1 MSDNKF
7 GFTVDDIIAEF
18 DKKKADP
25 SASHNII
32 EDYDEEFSEEL
43 SPSGEY
49 VPRHAKP
56 APPEEE
62 SEQTEN
68 SPDSSKAS
76 AEEISSEADTKQ
88 ESVPEVASPEEIEP
102 NEASA
107 EPSAAEQD
115 KSDEPMAAIEPKATA
130 EPKVSDEP
138 KAALPN
144 TDLPEASSEPNE
156 PKASEE
162 PQSEESTALPESDN
176 SAGQETADLDEPA
189 NTSPTESEVPETIEN
204 TENNITESN
213 IIDDISEEETNTPSE
228 PEAPPQ
234 PTAVLDGIIPA
245 ESFSDKSA
253 DESGAFSSVFANGLD
268 DTDKAENELQ
278 ETVEVL
284 NADIPD
290 WGDILPEPSIEE
302 TVDDAITDYESDDI
316 EEDETV
322 PEDIDET
329 DDTVDDVSDDEI
341 IDDEPESDEANPEKE
356 DAPTEEEN
364 SPEDNPPKNDSDES
378 VSEVEA
384 VQTDD
389 IPPFEPEPITL
400 TAEEA
405 AEDNAKKAKKNIL
418 KELLPWKGDT
428 VFEMIRKIV
437 FIIAVII
444 FIGAGVMLASTL
456 IQSDRAVKDLE
467 QIKEVVTTTAKTTID
482 SEGNVITIA
491 PTEEEEQQHNID
503 IMSYYKGISDKVV
516 GFIELEGCDIYQPVV
531 QDPEDTTN
539 TYYLTHTYYDEQ
551 NKGGA
556 IFMDYRCTVRED
568 YVSPNLVLYGHNQ
581 EDGTMFGNLKNY
593 KQNLEFY
600 ADNPTVTLRTE
611 YETGTYLIYAFFV
624 TNALEK
630 QDSNGEVF
638 HYHDYIEAL
647 NDEATFDWYM
657 SEVQS
662 RNQIISPVKA
672 EFGDKLLVLSTCSN
686 EFSNSRFVVFARKL
700 RDGES
705 VSDYDFTSA
714 SFNPYARGV
723 DWTAI
728 MSGETTTTTEETTV
742 PEETDEEDGETTTK
756 KKKKKTSASDEE
768 NSADTLN
775 ADNTDLNVAV
785 DADVTTVPPDASD
798 ESGED
803 TTTKKKKKTTTEA
816 TEETSAEEITSKKKK
831 STSADTSEE
840 TTAEE
845 TTKKKSKK
853 TTTETTAEETTSK
866 KKKST
871 TKETTAETSDT
882 ENTEESTVTSV
893 PESESEETT
902 TVTAN

>member
-25 SASHNII
+25 SAPYNIT

-43 SPSGEY
+43 SPNGEY

-62 SEQTEN
+62 TEQN
-68 SPDSSKAS
+68 GGIPDSSDTS
-76 AEEISSEADTKQ
+76 AEISTPEADAKQ
-88 ESVPEVASPEEIEP
+88 ENAPTG
-102 NEASA
+102 ASA

-115 KSDEPMAAIEPKATA
+115 KSVEPKAAIEPKATI
-130 EPKVSDEP
+130 
-138 KAALPN
+138 
-144 TDLPEASSEPNE
+144 E
-156 PKASEE
+156 PKASYEPKTAEE
-162 PQSEESTALPESDN
+162 PKSEESTALPELDN
-176 SAGQETADLDEPA
+176 SAVQETAGLDGPA
-189 NTSPTESEVPETIEN
+189 IILPTESEAPETTEN
-204 TENNITESN
+204 TENNITKSN
-213 IIDDISEEETNTPSE
+213 IIEDISEEETNEPSE
-228 PEAPPQ
+228 SEAPPQ
-234 PTAVLDGIIPA
+234 PAAVLDGVIPA
-245 ESFSDKSA
+245 ESFSDKNT
-253 DESGAFSSVFANGLD
+253 DESGTFSSVFANGLD
-268 DTDKAENELQ
+268 DTDKAENEPQ

-302 TVDDAITDYESDDI
+302 TVDDAITDYESEDI

-329 DDTVDDVSDDEI
+329 DDTVNDISDDEI
-341 IDDEPESDEANPEKE
+341 IDDEADPEKA
-356 DAPTEEEN
+356 DSPTEEEN
-364 SPEDNPPKNDSDES
+364 KTEKNGSSES
-378 VSEVEA
+378 ET

-389 IPPFEPEPITL
+389 IPAFTPEPVTL
-400 TAEEA
+400 TAKEA

-418 KELLPWKGDT
+418 KEILPWKGDT

-456 IQSDRAVKDLE
+456 IQSNRAVKDLE

-482 SEGNVITIA
+482 SEGNVITVA

-556 IFMDYRCTVRED
+556 IFMDYRCTVSED

-593 KQNLEFY
+593 KQDLEFY
-600 ADNPTVTLRTE
+600 AANPTVTLRTE
-611 YETGTYLIYAFFV
+611 YETGIYLIYAYFV

-657 SEVQS
+657 GEVQS

-686 EFSNSRFVVFARKL
+686 EFTNSRFVVFARKL
-700 RDGES
+700 RSGES

-728 MSGETTTTTEETTV
+728 MSGETTTELTEETSEETTA
-742 PEETDEEDGETTTK
+742 PEETDEDGETTTK
-756 KKKKKTSASDEE
+756 KKKKKKTSVSDEE
-768 NSADTLN
+768 NSTDTLN
-775 ADNTDLNVAV
+775 EDSSDTDTSA

-798 ESGED
+798 EDGED
-803 TTTKKKKKTTTEA
+803 TTTKKKKKKTTTES
-816 TEETSAEEITSKKKK
+816 TEETSAEETTSKKKK
-831 STSADTSEE
+831 STAADTSEE

-845 TTKKKSKK
+845 TTTKKKSKK

-866 KKKST
+866 KKKK

-882 ENTEESTVTSV
+882 EESTVTSV
-893 PESESEETT
+893 PETESEETT

>member
-18 DKKKADP
+18 DKKKTDP
-25 SASHNII
+25 SASYNII
-32 EDYDEEFSEEL
+32 KDYEEEFSEEL

-49 VPRHAKP
+49 IPRHAKP
-56 APPEEE
+56 APPEETAE
-62 SEQTEN
+62 HTEN
-68 SPDSSKAS
+68 TLDSSETPLS
-76 AEEISSEADTKQ
+76 ESTSEAGTNQ
-88 ESVPEVASPEEIEP
+88 ESVSEAASPEETVP

-107 EPSAAEQD
+107 KPNAAEQD
-115 KSDEPMAAIEPKATA
+115 KSDEPKA
-130 EPKVSDEP
+130 SDEP
-138 KAALPN
+138 TASLPN
-144 TDLPEASSEPNE
+144 TD
-156 PKASEE
+156 
-162 PQSEESTALPESDN
+162 LPESDN
-176 SAGQETADLDEPA
+176 SAGQEITDLDEPV

-204 TENNITESN
+204 TENDITESN
-213 IIDDISEEETNTPSE
+213 IIDDISEEETNKPSE

-234 PTAVLDGIIPA
+234 PTAVLDGVIPA
-245 ESFSDKSA
+245 ESFSDKST

-268 DTDKAENELQ
+268 DTDKAENEPQ
-278 ETVEVL
+278 ETVEIL

-302 TVDDAITDYESDDI
+302 TVDDAITDYESEDI

-329 DDTVDDVSDDEI
+329 DDTVDDISDDEI

-356 DAPTEEEN
+356 DTPTEKEN
-364 SPEDNPPKNDSDES
+364 SPDSQKSNSAES
-378 VSEVEA
+378 VSKNET

-482 SEGNVITIA
+482 SEGNVITVA

-539 TYYLTHTYYDEQ
+539 TYYLTHTYYDEK

-556 IFMDYRCTVRED
+556 IFMDYRCTVSED

-630 QDSNGEVF
+630 HDSNGEVF

-657 SEVQS
+657 GEVQS

-672 EFGDKLLVLSTCSN
+672 EFGDKLLLLSTCSN
-686 EFSNSRFVVFARKL
+686 EFSDSRFVVFARKL

-723 DWTAI
+723 DWIAI
-728 MSGETTTTTEETTV
+728 MSGETTTTTSETTV

-756 KKKKKTSASDEE
+756 KKKKKKTSASDEE
-768 NSADTLN
+768 SSADTLN
-775 ADNTDLNVAV
+775 ADVSDTDTPV

-798 ESGED
+798 DESGED
-803 TTTKKKKKTTTEA
+803 TTTKKKKKKTTTEA
-816 TEETSAEEITSKKKK
+816 TEETSAEETTSKKKK

-871 TKETTAETSDT
+871 TKETTAETSDA

-893 PESESEETT
+893 PETESEETT

>member
-1 MSDNKF
+1 M
-7 GFTVDDIIAEF
+7 
-18 DKKKADP
+18 
-25 SASHNII
+25 
-32 EDYDEEFSEEL
+32 
-43 SPSGEY
+43 
-49 VPRHAKP
+49 
-56 APPEEE
+56 
-62 SEQTEN
+62 
-68 SPDSSKAS
+68 
-76 AEEISSEADTKQ
+76 
-88 ESVPEVASPEEIEP
+88 
-102 NEASA
+102 
-107 EPSAAEQD
+107 
-115 KSDEPMAAIEPKATA
+115 
-130 EPKVSDEP
+130 
-138 KAALPN
+138 
-144 TDLPEASSEPNE
+144 
-156 PKASEE
+156 
-162 PQSEESTALPESDN
+162 
-176 SAGQETADLDEPA
+176 
-189 NTSPTESEVPETIEN
+189 
-204 TENNITESN
+204 
-213 IIDDISEEETNTPSE
+213 
-228 PEAPPQ
+228 
-234 PTAVLDGIIPA
+234 
-245 ESFSDKSA
+245 
-253 DESGAFSSVFANGLD
+253 FANGLD
-268 DTDKAENELQ
+268 DTAKAEDEPQ

-302 TVDDAITDYESDDI
+302 TVDDAITDYDSEEI
-316 EEDETV
+316 EEDETI

-329 DDTVDDVSDDEI
+329 ADDVSDDET
-341 IDDEPESDEANPEKE
+341 IDDGSESDEALSEKE
-356 DAPTEEEN
+356 NAPTEEEN
-364 SPEDNPPKNDSDES
+364 SPEDINETDSAES
-378 VSEVEA
+378 VSESET

-400 TAEEA
+400 TAEET
-405 AEDNAKKAKKNIL
+405 AEDTAKKAKKNIL

-428 VFEMIRKIV
+428 VFEMLRKIV

-482 SEGNVITIA
+482 SEGNVITVA

-556 IFMDYRCTVRED
+556 IFMDYRCTVSED

-600 ADNPTVTLRTE
+600 AANPTVTLRTE

-657 SEVQS
+657 GEVQS

-728 MSGETTTTTEETTV
+728 MSGETTAATEETTV
-742 PEETDEEDGETTTK
+742 PEETDEEDSETTTK

-775 ADNTDLNVAV
+775 ADSSDTDTPV

-798 ESGED
+798 DDSEE
-803 TTTKKKKKTTTEA
+803 TTKKKKKTTAEV
-816 TEETSAEEITSKKKK
+816 TEETSAEETTSKKKK
-831 STSADTSEE
+831 STAADTSEE

-882 ENTEESTVTSV
+882 EESTVTSV
-893 PESESEETT
+893 PESGSEETT

>member
-25 SASHNII
+25 SAPYNIT

-43 SPSGEY
+43 SPNGEY

-62 SEQTEN
+62 TEQN
-68 SPDSSKAS
+68 GDIPDSSDTS
-76 AEEISSEADTKQ
+76 AEISTSEADAKQ
-88 ESVPEVASPEEIEP
+88 ENAPT
-102 NEASA
+102 EASA

-115 KSDEPMAAIEPKATA
+115 KSVEPKSAIEPKATV
-130 EPKVSDEP
+130 EPKVSYEP
-138 KAALPN
+138 KTA
-144 TDLPEASSEPNE
+144 EE
-156 PKASEE
+156 PK
-162 PQSEESTALPESDN
+162 SEESTALPELDN
-176 SAGQETADLDEPA
+176 SAVQETAGLDKPA
-189 NTSPTESEVPETIEN
+189 IAPPTESEVPQTIEN
-204 TENNITESN
+204 TKSNITESN
-213 IIDDISEEETNTPSE
+213 IADDISEEETSEPSE
-228 PEAPPQ
+228 SKAPPQ
-234 PTAVLDGIIPA
+234 PAAVLDGVIPA
-245 ESFSDKSA
+245 ESFSDKNT
-253 DESGAFSSVFANGLD
+253 DESGTFSSVFANGLD
-268 DTDKAENELQ
+268 DTDKAENEPQ

-302 TVDDAITDYESDDI
+302 TVDDAITDYESEDI

-329 DDTVDDVSDDEI
+329 DDTVDDNSDDEI
-341 IDDEPESDEANPEKE
+341 IDDEADPEKA
-356 DAPTEEEN
+356 DTPTEEEN
-364 SPEDNPPKNDSDES
+364 KPEKNGSSES
-378 VSEVEA
+378 ET

-389 IPPFEPEPITL
+389 IPAFNPEPVTL
-400 TAEEA
+400 TAKEA

-418 KELLPWKGDT
+418 KEILPWKGDT

-456 IQSDRAVKDLE
+456 IQSNRAVKDLE

-482 SEGNVITIA
+482 SEGNVITVA

-556 IFMDYRCTVRED
+556 IFMDYRCTVSED

-593 KQNLEFY
+593 KQDLEFY
-600 ADNPTVTLRTE
+600 AANPTVTLRTE
-611 YETGTYLIYAFFV
+611 YESGTYLIYAYFV

-657 SEVQS
+657 GEVQS

-686 EFSNSRFVVFARKL
+686 EFTNSRFVVFARKL

-728 MSGETTTTTEETTV
+728 MSGETTTELTEETSEETTS
-742 PEETDEEDGETTTK
+742 PEETDEDGETTTK
-756 KKKKKTSASDEE
+756 KKKKKKTSVSDEE
-768 NSADTLN
+768 NSTDTLN
-775 ADNTDLNVAV
+775 EDGSDTDTSA

-798 ESGED
+798 EDGED
-803 TTTKKKKKTTTEA
+803 TTTKKKKKKTTAES
-816 TEETSAEEITSKKKK
+816 TEENSAEETTSKKKK
-831 STSADTSEE
+831 STDTDASEE

-845 TTKKKSKK
+845 TTTKKKSKK

-866 KKKST
+866 KKKK

-882 ENTEESTVTSV
+882 EESTVTSI
-893 PESESEETT
+893 PETESEETT

>member
-25 SASHNII
+25 SAPYNIT

-43 SPSGEY
+43 SPNGEY

-62 SEQTEN
+62 TEQN
-68 SPDSSKAS
+68 GDIPDSSDAS
-76 AEEISSEADTKQ
+76 AEISTPEADAKQ
-88 ESVPEVASPEEIEP
+88 ENAPTG
-102 NEASA
+102 ASA

-115 KSDEPMAAIEPKATA
+115 KSVEPKAAIEPKASYESKTA
-130 EPKVSDEP
+130 EEP
-138 KAALPN
+138 K
-144 TDLPEASSEPNE
+144 
-156 PKASEE
+156 
-162 PQSEESTALPESDN
+162 SEESTALHELDN
-176 SAGQETADLDEPA
+176 SAVQETAHLDEPA
-189 NTSPTESEVPETIEN
+189 IIPPKESEVPQTIEN
-204 TENNITESN
+204 TKNNITESN
-213 IIDDISEEETNTPSE
+213 IVDDISEEETNEPSE
-228 PEAPPQ
+228 SEAPPQ
-234 PTAVLDGIIPA
+234 PAAVLDGVIPA
-245 ESFSDKSA
+245 ESFSDKNT
-253 DESGAFSSVFANGLD
+253 DESGTFSSVFANGLD
-268 DTDKAENELQ
+268 DTDKAENEPQ

-302 TVDDAITDYESDDI
+302 TVDDAITDYESEDI

-329 DDTVDDVSDDEI
+329 DDTVNDISDDEI
-341 IDDEPESDEANPEKE
+341 IDDEADPEKT
-356 DAPTEEEN
+356 DTPTEEEN
-364 SPEDNPPKNDSDES
+364 KPEKNDSSES
-378 VSEVEA
+378 ET

-389 IPPFEPEPITL
+389 IPAFNPEPVTL

-405 AEDNAKKAKKNIL
+405 AEDTAQKTKKNIL
-418 KELLPWKGDT
+418 KEILPWKGDT

-456 IQSDRAVKDLE
+456 IQSNRAVKDLE

-482 SEGNVITIA
+482 SEGNVITVA

-556 IFMDYRCTVRED
+556 IFMDYRCTVSED

-593 KQNLEFY
+593 KQDLEFY
-600 ADNPTVTLRTE
+600 AANPTVTLRTE
-611 YETGTYLIYAFFV
+611 YETGIYLIYAYFV

-657 SEVQS
+657 GEVQS

-686 EFSNSRFVVFARKL
+686 EFTNSRFVVFARKL

-728 MSGETTTTTEETTV
+728 MSGETTTELTEETSEETTA
-742 PEETDEEDGETTTK
+742 PEETDEDGETTTK
-756 KKKKKTSASDEE
+756 KKKKKKTSVSDEE
-768 NSADTLN
+768 NSTDTLN
-775 ADNTDLNVAV
+775 ASDSDTDTSA
-785 DADVTTVPPDASD
+785 DADVTTVPTDASD
-798 ESGED
+798 EGSED
-803 TTTKKKKKTTTEA
+803 TTTKKKKKKTTAES
-816 TEETSAEEITSKKKK
+816 TEETSAEETTSKKKK
-831 STSADTSEE
+831 STDADTSEE

-845 TTKKKSKK
+845 ITTKKKSKK

-866 KKKST
+866 KKKK

-882 ENTEESTVTSV
+882 EESTVTSI
-893 PESESEETT
+893 PETESEETT

>member
-18 DKKKADP
+18 DKKKTDP
-25 SASHNII
+25 SASYNII
-32 EDYDEEFSEEL
+32 KDYEEEFSEEL

-49 VPRHAKP
+49 IPRHAKP
-56 APPEEE
+56 APPEETAE
-62 SEQTEN
+62 HTEN
-68 SPDSSKAS
+68 TLDSSETPLS
-76 AEEISSEADTKQ
+76 ESTSEADTKQ
-88 ESVPEVASPEEIEP
+88 ESVSEAASPEETVP

-107 EPSAAEQD
+107 KPNAAEQD
-115 KSDEPMAAIEPKATA
+115 KSDEPMAAIEPK
-130 EPKVSDEP
+130 VSDEP
-138 KAALPN
+138 KATAEPKASDEPTASLPN
-144 TDLPEASSEPNE
+144 TD
-156 PKASEE
+156 
-162 PQSEESTALPESDN
+162 LPESDN
-176 SAGQETADLDEPA
+176 SAGQEITDLDVPV

-204 TENNITESN
+204 TENDITESN
-213 IIDDISEEETNTPSE
+213 IIDDISEEETNKPSE
-228 PEAPPQ
+228 PETPPQ
-234 PTAVLDGIIPA
+234 PTAVLDGVIPA
-245 ESFSDKSA
+245 ESFSDKST

-268 DTDKAENELQ
+268 DTDKAENEPQ
-278 ETVEVL
+278 ETVEIL

-302 TVDDAITDYESDDI
+302 TVDDAITDYESEDI

-329 DDTVDDVSDDEI
+329 DDTVDDISDDEI

-356 DAPTEEEN
+356 DTPTEKEN
-364 SPEDNPPKNDSDES
+364 SPDSQKSNSAES
-378 VSEVEA
+378 VSKNET

-482 SEGNVITIA
+482 SEGNVITVA

-539 TYYLTHTYYDEQ
+539 TYYLTHTYYDEK

-556 IFMDYRCTVRED
+556 IFMDYRCTVSED

-630 QDSNGEVF
+630 HDSNGEVF

-657 SEVQS
+657 GEVQS

-672 EFGDKLLVLSTCSN
+672 EFGDKLLLLSTCSN
-686 EFSNSRFVVFARKL
+686 EFSDSRFVVFARKL

-723 DWTAI
+723 DWIAI
-728 MSGETTTTTEETTV
+728 MSGETTTTTSETTV

-756 KKKKKTSASDEE
+756 KKKKKKTSASDEE
-768 NSADTLN
+768 SSADTLN
-775 ADNTDLNVAV
+775 ADVSDTDTPV
-785 DADVTTVPPDASD
+785 DADVTTVPPDASDD

-816 TEETSAEEITSKKKK
+816 TEETSAEETTSKKKK

-871 TKETTAETSDT
+871 TKETTAETSEA

-893 PESESEETT
+893 PETESEETT

>member
-25 SASHNII
+25 SAPYNIT

-43 SPSGEY
+43 SPNGEY

-62 SEQTEN
+62 TEQN
-68 SPDSSKAS
+68 GDIPDSSDTS
-76 AEEISSEADTKQ
+76 AEISTPEADAKRENAPTG
-88 ESVPEVASPEEIEP
+88 
-102 NEASA
+102 ASA

-115 KSDEPMAAIEPKATA
+115 KSV
-130 EPKVSDEP
+130 EPKVSCEP
-138 KAALPN
+138 KTA
-144 TDLPEASSEPNE
+144 EE
-156 PKASEE
+156 PK
-162 PQSEESTALPESDN
+162 SEESTALPELDN
-176 SAGQETADLDEPA
+176 SAVQETAHLDEPA
-189 NTSPTESEVPETIEN
+189 IIPPKESEVPQTIEN
-204 TENNITESN
+204 TKNNITESN
-213 IIDDISEEETNTPSE
+213 IVDDISEEETNEPSE
-228 PEAPPQ
+228 SEAPPQ
-234 PTAVLDGIIPA
+234 PAAVLDGVIPA
-245 ESFSDKSA
+245 ESFSDKNT
-253 DESGAFSSVFANGLD
+253 DESGTFSSVFANGLD
-268 DTDKAENELQ
+268 DTDKAENKPQ

-302 TVDDAITDYESDDI
+302 TVDDAITDYESEDI

-329 DDTVDDVSDDEI
+329 DDTVNDISDDEI
-341 IDDEPESDEANPEKE
+341 IDDEADPEKT
-356 DAPTEEEN
+356 DTPTEEEN
-364 SPEDNPPKNDSDES
+364 NPQKNGSSES
-378 VSEVEA
+378 ETVL
-384 VQTDD
+384 TDD
-389 IPPFEPEPITL
+389 IPAFNPKPVTL

-418 KELLPWKGDT
+418 KEILPWKGDT

-456 IQSDRAVKDLE
+456 IQSNKAVKDLE

-482 SEGNVITIA
+482 SEGNVITVA

-556 IFMDYRCTVRED
+556 IFMDYRCTVSED

-593 KQNLEFY
+593 KQDLEFY
-600 ADNPTVTLRTE
+600 AANPTVTLRTE
-611 YETGTYLIYAFFV
+611 YESGTYLIYAYFV

-657 SEVQS
+657 GEVQS

-686 EFSNSRFVVFARKL
+686 EFTNSRFVVFARKL

-728 MSGETTTTTEETTV
+728 MSGETTTELTEETSEETTA
-742 PEETDEEDGETTTK
+742 PEETDEDGETTTK
-756 KKKKKTSASDEE
+756 KKKKKKTSVSDEE
-768 NSADTLN
+768 NSTDTLN
-775 ADNTDLNVAV
+775 EDGSDTDTSA

-798 ESGED
+798 EDGED
-803 TTTKKKKKTTTEA
+803 TTTKKKKKKTTTES
-816 TEETSAEEITSKKKK
+816 TEETSAEETTSKKKK
-831 STSADTSEE
+831 STAADTSEE

-845 TTKKKSKK
+845 TTTKKKSKK
-853 TTTETTAEETTSK
+853 TTIETTAEETTSK
-866 KKKST
+866 KKKK

-882 ENTEESTVTSV
+882 EESTVTSV
-893 PESESEETT
+893 PETESEETT

>member
-25 SASHNII
+25 SAPYNIT

-56 APPEEE
+56 APPEEKA
-62 SEQTEN
+62 EQTADI
-68 SPDSSKAS
+68 PDSSDAPP
-76 AEEISSEADTKQ
+76 EET
-88 ESVPEVASPEEIEP
+88 SPEEAAP
-102 NEASA
+102 NDAA
-107 EPSAAEQD
+107 EPSLAEQD
-115 KSDEPMAAIEPKATA
+115 KSDKPKA
-130 EPKVSDEP
+130 SDEHT
-138 KAALPN
+138 AL
-144 TDLPEASSEPNE
+144 NE
-156 PKASEE
+156 PKAEEPTSEE
-162 PQSEESTALPESDN
+162 LSASPEADKDADSTDPADALTSENKAP
-176 SAGQETADLDEPA
+176 ETAE
-189 NTSPTESEVPETIEN
+189 NSED
-204 TENNITESN
+204 NITDSN
-213 IIDDISEEETNTPSE
+213 IIDDISEEETSGPSE

-234 PTAVLDGIIPA
+234 PTAILDGIIPA
-245 ESFSDKSA
+245 ESFSDKST

-268 DTDKAENELQ
+268 DSDKAENEPQ

-302 TVDDAITDYESDDI
+302 TIDDAITDYESEDI

-329 DDTVDDVSDDEI
+329 DDTVNDISDDEI
-341 IDDEPESDEANPEKE
+341 IDDEPELDEASPEE
-356 DAPTEEEN
+356 AAPTEKES
-364 SPEDNPPKNDSDES
+364 SPEEKTDSTES
-378 VSEVEA
+378 VSEGET
-384 VQTDD
+384 VQADD

-400 TAEEA
+400 TADEA
-405 AEDNAKKAKKNIL
+405 AEDNSKKEKKNIL
-418 KELLPWKGDT
+418 KELLPQKGDT

-444 FIGAGVMLASTL
+444 FIGAGIMLASTL
-456 IQSDRAVKDLE
+456 IQSNRAVKDLE
-467 QIKEVVTTTAKTTID
+467 QIKEIVTTTAKTAID

-539 TYYLTHTYYDEQ
+539 TYFLTHTYYDEQ

-556 IFMDYRCTVRED
+556 IFMDYRCTISED
-568 YVSPNLVLYGHNQ
+568 YVSPNIVLYGHNQ

-600 ADNPTVTLRTE
+600 AENPTVTLRTD

-657 SEVQS
+657 GEVQS

-728 MSGETTTTTEETTV
+728 MSGETTTETSEETSDETTA
-742 PEETDEEDGETTTK
+742 PEETDEDGETTTK
-756 KKKKKTSASDEE
+756 KKKKKKTSAADEE
-768 NSADTLN
+768 NGTDTLN
-775 ADNTDLNVAV
+775 ADNSDTDTPV

-798 ESGED
+798 EDGEE
-803 TTTKKKKKTTTEA
+803 TTSKKKKKTTTEV
-816 TEETSAEEITSKKKK
+816 TEETTEEATSKKKK
-831 STSADTSEE
+831 STTADTSEE
-840 TTAEE
+840 TSSEETAE

-871 TKETTAETSDT
+871 AKETAAETSDT
-882 ENTEESTVTSV
+882 ESTEENAVTSV
-893 PESESEETT
+893 PETESEETT
-902 TVTAN
+902 TVTAGSD

>member
-18 DKKKADP
+18 DKKKTEP
-25 SASHNII
+25 SAPHNIT
-32 EDYDEEFSEEL
+32 EDYDGEFSEEL
-43 SPSGEY
+43 SPNGEY

-62 SEQTEN
+62 TEQN
-68 SPDSSKAS
+68 GNIPDSS
-76 AEEISSEADTKQ
+76 DT
-88 ESVPEVASPEEIEP
+88 S
-102 NEASA
+102 
-107 EPSAAEQD
+107 AEQD
-115 KSDEPMAAIEPKATA
+115 KSA
-130 EPKVSDEP
+130 EPKTANVTTAEEP
-138 KAALPN
+138 KPESTSAS
-144 TDLPEASSEPNE
+144 PEAD
-156 PKASEE
+156 K
-162 PQSEESTALPESDN
+162 STE
-176 SAGQETADLDEPA
+176 QENADPDEPA
-189 NTSPTESEVPETIEN
+189 IIPPTESEVPET
-204 TENNITESN
+204 TENKENDITESN
-213 IIDDISEEETNTPSE
+213 IVEDISEEETNEPSE

-234 PTAVLDGIIPA
+234 PA
-245 ESFSDKSA
+245 
-253 DESGAFSSVFANGLD
+253 SVSD
-268 DTDKAENELQ
+268 DTNKAENEPTG
-278 ETVEVL
+278 TVEVL

-290 WGDILPEPSIEE
+290 WNDILPEPSIEE
-302 TVDDAITDYESDDI
+302 TIDDAIADLDSEEI

-329 DDTVDDVSDDEI
+329 DDTVNDISDDEI
-341 IDDEPESDEANPEKE
+341 IDDEADPEKT
-356 DAPTEEEN
+356 DTPTEEEN
-364 SPEDNPPKNDSDES
+364 KTEKADSSES
-378 VSEVEA
+378 ETVR
-384 VQTDD
+384 TDD
-389 IPPFEPEPITL
+389 IPAFNPEPVTL
-400 TAEEA
+400 TDEEA

-418 KELLPWKGDT
+418 KEILPWKGDT

-456 IQSDRAVKDLE
+456 IQSNRAVKDLE
-467 QIKEVVTTTAKTTID
+467 KIKEVVTTTAKTTID

-556 IFMDYRCTVRED
+556 IFMDYRCTVSED

-593 KQNLEFY
+593 KQDLDFY
-600 ADNPTVTLRTE
+600 AANPTVTLRTE
-611 YETGTYLIYAFFV
+611 YESGTYLIYAYFV

-657 SEVQS
+657 GEVQS

-728 MSGETTTTTEETTV
+728 MSGETTTELTEETSEETTV
-742 PEETDEEDGETTTK
+742 PEETDEDGETTTK
-756 KKKKKTSASDEE
+756 KKKKKKTSVSDEE
-768 NSADTLN
+768 NSTDTLN
-775 ADNTDLNVAV
+775 ADDSDTDTPV
-785 DADVTTVPPDASD
+785 DADVTTVPTDASD
-798 ESGED
+798 EGGED
-803 TTTKKKKKTTTEA
+803 TTTKKKKKKTTTEA
-816 TEETSAEEITSKKKK
+816 TEETSAEETTSKKKK
-831 STSADTSEE
+831 STDADTSEE

-845 TTKKKSKK
+845 TTTKKKSQK
-853 TTTETTAEETTSK
+853 TTTETTAEETTTK

-871 TKETTAETSDT
+871 AKETTAETSDT
-882 ENTEESTVTSV
+882 EESTVTSV
-893 PESESEETT
+893 PETEPEETT

>member
-25 SASHNII
+25 SAVQNII
-32 EDYDEEFSEEL
+32 DDEDEEISEEL
-43 SPSGEY
+43 SPNGEY
-49 VPRHAKP
+49 IPRHAKP
-56 APPEEE
+56 APPEEKA
-62 SEQTEN
+62 EQTADI
-68 SPDSSKAS
+68 PDSS
-76 AEEISSEADTKQ
+76 D
-88 ESVPEVASPEEIEP
+88 ASPEETSADIMQESTPEEAAP
-102 NEASA
+102 NDTAK
-107 EPSAAEQD
+107 PSIAEQD
-115 KSDEPMAAIEPKATA
+115 KSDELKA
-130 EPKVSDEP
+130 SDEP
-138 KAALPN
+138 MA
-144 TDLPEASSEPNE
+144 DQPEASPEQTALNE
-156 PKASEE
+156 PKAEEELTSEE
-162 PQSEESTALPESDN
+162 PSASPEADKDADPTN
-176 SAGQETADLDEPA
+176 SADTLTLENEA
-189 NTSPTESEVPETIEN
+189 PET
-204 TENNITESN
+204 TENSEDNITDSN
-213 IIDDISEEETNTPSE
+213 IIDDISEEETNEPSE

-234 PTAVLDGIIPA
+234 PTAILDGIAPA
-245 ESFSDKSA
+245 ESFTDKST
-253 DESGAFSSVFANGLD
+253 DKSGAFSSVFANGLD
-268 DTDKAENELQ
+268 DTAKAEDEPQ
-278 ETVEVL
+278 ETVEIL

-290 WGDILPEPSIEE
+290 WGDILPEPSLEE
-302 TVDDAITDYESDDI
+302 AVDEAVADYDSEEI
-316 EEDETV
+316 KEDETV
-322 PEDIDET
+322 PEDTDET
-329 DDTVDDVSDDEI
+329 ADDISDEEI
-341 IDDEPESDEANPEKE
+341 IDDEPESDEASSEKN
-356 DAPTEEEN
+356 APTEEKT
-364 SPEDNPPKNDSDES
+364 STEDKTEETDSTES
-378 VSEVEA
+378 ETA
-384 VQTDD
+384 QADD

-400 TAEEA
+400 TADEA
-405 AEDNAKKAKKNIL
+405 AEDTAKKAKKNIL

-456 IQSDRAVKDLE
+456 IQSNRAVKDLE
-467 QIKEVVTTTAKTTID
+467 QIKEIVTTTAKTTID

-539 TYYLTHTYYDEQ
+539 TYFLTHTYYDEQ

-556 IFMDYRCTVRED
+556 IFMDYRCTVSED

-600 ADNPTVTLRTE
+600 AENPTVTLRTD

-647 NDEATFDWYM
+647 NDESTFDWYM
-657 SEVQS
+657 GEVQS

-714 SFNPYARGV
+714 SFNPHARGV

-728 MSGETTTTTEETTV
+728 MSGETTTETSEETSEETSDETTV
-742 PEETDEEDGETTTK
+742 PEETDEDGETTTK
-756 KKKKKTSASDEE
+756 KKKKKTSATDEE

-775 ADNTDLNVAV
+775 ADSSDTDTPV

-798 ESGED
+798 SDGED

-816 TEETSAEEITSKKKK
+816 TEETTEETTSKKKK
-831 STSADTSEE
+831 STTADTSEDTTSEE
-840 TTAEE
+840 TT
-845 TTKKKSKK
+845 TKKTKK
-853 TTTETTAEETTSK
+853 TTTEATTEETTTK

-893 PESESEETT
+893 PETESEETT
-902 TVTAN
+902 TVTAGSD

>member
-25 SASHNII
+25 SAPYNIT

-43 SPSGEY
+43 SPNGEY

-62 SEQTEN
+62 TEQN
-68 SPDSSKAS
+68 GDIPDSSDTS
-76 AEEISSEADTKQ
+76 AEISTPEADAKQ
-88 ESVPEVASPEEIEP
+88 ENAPTG
-102 NEASA
+102 ASA

-115 KSDEPMAAIEPKATA
+115 KSVEPKAAIEPKATI
-130 EPKVSDEP
+130 
-138 KAALPN
+138 
-144 TDLPEASSEPNE
+144 E
-156 PKASEE
+156 PKASYEPKMAEE
-162 PQSEESTALPESDN
+162 PKSEESTALPELDN
-176 SAGQETADLDEPA
+176 SAVQETAGLDEPA
-189 NTSPTESEVPETIEN
+189 IIPPKESEVPEAIEN
-204 TENNITESN
+204 TENDITGSN
-213 IIDDISEEETNTPSE
+213 IVDDISEEETSEPSE
-228 PEAPPQ
+228 SEAPPQ
-234 PTAVLDGIIPA
+234 PAAVLDGVIPA
-245 ESFSDKSA
+245 ESFSDKNT
-253 DESGAFSSVFANGLD
+253 DESGTFSSVFANGLD
-268 DTDKAENELQ
+268 DTDKAENEPQ

-302 TVDDAITDYESDDI
+302 TVDDAITDYESEDI

-329 DDTVDDVSDDEI
+329 DDTVNDISDDEI
-341 IDDEPESDEANPEKE
+341 IDDEADPEKA
-356 DAPTEEEN
+356 DSPTEEEN
-364 SPEDNPPKNDSDES
+364 KTEKNDSSES
-378 VSEVEA
+378 ET

-389 IPPFEPEPITL
+389 IPAFNPEPVTL
-400 TAEEA
+400 TAKEA
-405 AEDNAKKAKKNIL
+405 AEDNAQKTKKNIL
-418 KELLPWKGDT
+418 KEILPWKGDT

-456 IQSDRAVKDLE
+456 IQSNRAVKDLE

-482 SEGNVITIA
+482 SEGNVITVA

-556 IFMDYRCTVRED
+556 IFMDYRCTVSED

-593 KQNLEFY
+593 KQDLEFY
-600 ADNPTVTLRTE
+600 AANPTVTLRTE
-611 YETGTYLIYAFFV
+611 YETGIYLIYAYFV

-657 SEVQS
+657 GEVQS

-686 EFSNSRFVVFARKL
+686 EFTNSRFVVFARKL

-728 MSGETTTTTEETTV
+728 MSGETTTELTEETSEETTA
-742 PEETDEEDGETTTK
+742 PEETDEDGETTTK
-756 KKKKKTSASDEE
+756 KKKKKKTSVSDEE
-768 NSADTLN
+768 NSTDTLN
-775 ADNTDLNVAV
+775 ASDSDTDTSA
-785 DADVTTVPPDASD
+785 DADVTTVPTDASD
-798 ESGED
+798 EGSED
-803 TTTKKKKKTTTEA
+803 TTTKKKKKKTTAES
-816 TEETSAEEITSKKKK
+816 TEETSAEETTSKKKK
-831 STSADTSEE
+831 STDADTSEE

-845 TTKKKSKK
+845 ITTKKKSKK

-866 KKKST
+866 KKKK

-882 ENTEESTVTSV
+882 EESTVTSI
-893 PESESEETT
+893 PETESEETT

>member
-18 DKKKADP
+18 DKKKTEP
-25 SASHNII
+25 SAPHNII
-32 EDYDEEFSEEL
+32 EDYDGEFSEEL

-62 SEQTEN
+62 AEQN
-68 SPDSSKAS
+68 GNIPDSS
-76 AEEISSEADTKQ
+76 DT
-88 ESVPEVASPEEIEP
+88 S
-102 NEASA
+102 
-107 EPSAAEQD
+107 AEQD
-115 KSDEPMAAIEPKATA
+115 KSA
-130 EPKVSDEP
+130 EP
-138 KAALPN
+138 KAANVTTAEEPKSES
-144 TDLPEASSEPNE
+144 TSASPEADKNTE
-156 PKASEE
+156 
-162 PQSEESTALPESDN
+162 
-176 SAGQETADLDEPA
+176 QETADLDEPA
-189 NTSPTESEVPETIEN
+189 IIPPTESEVPET
-204 TENNITESN
+204 TENKENDITESN
-213 IIDDISEEETNTPSE
+213 IIDDISEEETNDPSE
-228 PEAPPQ
+228 SEAPPQ
-234 PTAVLDGIIPA
+234 PAAVSYDA
-245 ESFSDKSA
+245 
-253 DESGAFSSVFANGLD
+253 
-268 DTDKAENELQ
+268 DKAENEPTG
-278 ETVEVL
+278 TVEVL

-290 WGDILPEPSIEE
+290 WNDILPEPSIEE
-302 TVDDAITDYESDDI
+302 TIDDAIADLDSEEI

-329 DDTVDDVSDDEI
+329 DDTVNDISDDEI
-341 IDDEPESDEANPEKE
+341 IDDEADPEKT
-356 DAPTEEEN
+356 DTPTEEET
-364 SPEDNPPKNDSDES
+364 SPEDKTEKADSSES
-378 VSEVEA
+378 ETVR
-384 VQTDD
+384 TDD
-389 IPPFEPEPITL
+389 IPAFNPEPVTL

-418 KELLPWKGDT
+418 KEILPWKGDT

-444 FIGAGVMLASTL
+444 FIGAGVMLSSTL
-456 IQSDRAVKDLE
+456 IQSNRAVKDLE

-482 SEGNVITIA
+482 SEGNVITVA

-556 IFMDYRCTVRED
+556 IFMDYRCTVSED

-593 KQNLEFY
+593 KQDLEFY
-600 ADNPTVTLRTE
+600 AANPTVTLRTE
-611 YETGTYLIYAFFV
+611 YESGTYLIYAYFV

-657 SEVQS
+657 GEVQS

-686 EFSNSRFVVFARKL
+686 EFTNSRFVVFARKL
-700 RDGES
+700 RSGES

-728 MSGETTTTTEETTV
+728 MSGETTTELTEETTEETTV
-742 PEETDEEDGETTTK
+742 PEETDEDGETTTK
-756 KKKKKTSASDEE
+756 KKKKKKTSVSDEE
-768 NSADTLN
+768 NSTDTLN
-775 ADNTDLNVAV
+775 AGDSDTDTPV
-785 DADVTTVPPDASD
+785 DADVTTIPTDASD
-798 ESGED
+798 EGGED
-803 TTTKKKKKTTTEA
+803 TTSKKKKKKTTTEE
-816 TEETSAEEITSKKKK
+816 TEETSAEETTSKKKK
-831 STSADTSEE
+831 STDADASEE

-853 TTTETTAEETTSK
+853 TTTETTAEETTTKKK

-882 ENTEESTVTSV
+882 EESTVTSV
-893 PESESEETT
+893 PETESEETT

>member
-18 DKKKADP
+18 DKKKTEP
-25 SASHNII
+25 SAPHNIT
-32 EDYDEEFSEEL
+32 EDYDGEFSEEL
-43 SPSGEY
+43 SPNGEY

-62 SEQTEN
+62 TEQN
-68 SPDSSKAS
+68 GDIPDSS
-76 AEEISSEADTKQ
+76 DT
-88 ESVPEVASPEEIEP
+88 S
-102 NEASA
+102 
-107 EPSAAEQD
+107 AEQD
-115 KSDEPMAAIEPKATA
+115 KSA
-130 EPKVSDEP
+130 EP
-138 KAALPN
+138 KAANVTTTEEPKPES
-144 TDLPEASSEPNE
+144 TSASPEADKNTE
-156 PKASEE
+156 
-162 PQSEESTALPESDN
+162 
-176 SAGQETADLDEPA
+176 QETVGLDEPA
-189 NTSPTESEVPETIEN
+189 IIPPTESEVPET
-204 TENNITESN
+204 TENKENDITESN
-213 IIDDISEEETNTPSE
+213 IVEDISEEETNDPSE
-228 PEAPPQ
+228 SEAPPQ
-234 PTAVLDGIIPA
+234 PAAV
-245 ESFSDKSA
+245 SDDA
-253 DESGAFSSVFANGLD
+253 
-268 DTDKAENELQ
+268 DKAENEPTG
-278 ETVEVL
+278 TVEVL

-290 WGDILPEPSIEE
+290 WNDILPEPSIEE
-302 TVDDAITDYESDDI
+302 TIDDAIADLESEEI

-329 DDTVDDVSDDEI
+329 DDTVNDISDDEI
-341 IDDEPESDEANPEKE
+341 IDDEADPEKA
-356 DAPTEEEN
+356 DTPTEEEN
-364 SPEDNPPKNDSDES
+364 KTEKADSSES
-378 VSEVEA
+378 ETA
-384 VQTDD
+384 RTDD
-389 IPPFEPEPITL
+389 IPPFEPEPVTL

-418 KELLPWKGDT
+418 KEILPWKGDT

-456 IQSDRAVKDLE
+456 IQSNRAVKDLE
-467 QIKEVVTTTAKTTID
+467 KIKEVVTTTAKTTID

-556 IFMDYRCTVRED
+556 IFMDYRCTVSED

-593 KQNLEFY
+593 KQDLDFY
-600 ADNPTVTLRTE
+600 AANPTVTLRTE
-611 YETGTYLIYAFFV
+611 YESGTYLIYAYFV

-657 SEVQS
+657 GEVQS

-728 MSGETTTTTEETTV
+728 MSGETTTELTEETSEETTV
-742 PEETDEEDGETTTK
+742 PEETDEDGETTTK
-756 KKKKKTSASDEE
+756 KKKKKKTSVSDEE
-768 NSADTLN
+768 NSTDTLN
-775 ADNTDLNVAV
+775 ADDSDTDTPV
-785 DADVTTVPPDASD
+785 DADVTTVPTDASD
-798 ESGED
+798 EGGED
-803 TTTKKKKKTTTEA
+803 TTTKKKKKKTTTEA
-816 TEETSAEEITSKKKK
+816 TEETSAEETTSKKKK
-831 STSADTSEE
+831 STDADTSEE

-845 TTKKKSKK
+845 TTTKKKSKK
-853 TTTETTAEETTSK
+853 TTTETTAEETTTK

-871 TKETTAETSDT
+871 AKETTAETSDT
-882 ENTEESTVTSV
+882 EESTVTSV
-893 PESESEETT
+893 PETEPEETT

>member
-25 SASHNII
+25 SAPYNIT

-43 SPSGEY
+43 SPNGEY

-62 SEQTEN
+62 TEQN
-68 SPDSSKAS
+68 GDIPDSSDTS
-76 AEEISSEADTKQ
+76 AEISTPEADAKQ
-88 ESVPEVASPEEIEP
+88 ENAPTG
-102 NEASA
+102 ASA

-115 KSDEPMAAIEPKATA
+115 KSDK
-130 EPKVSDEP
+130 P
-138 KAALPN
+138 KAAN
-144 TDLPEASSEPNE
+144 VTNE
-156 PKASEE
+156 PKTAEE
-162 PQSEESTALPESDN
+162 PKSEESTALHELDN
-176 SAGQETADLDEPA
+176 SAVQETAHLDEPA
-189 NTSPTESEVPETIEN
+189 IIPPKESKVPQTIEN
-204 TENNITESN
+204 TKNNITESN
-213 IIDDISEEETNTPSE
+213 IVEHISEEETNEPSE
-228 PEAPPQ
+228 SEAPPQ
-234 PTAVLDGIIPA
+234 PAAVLDGVIPA
-245 ESFSDKSA
+245 ESFSDKNT
-253 DESGAFSSVFANGLD
+253 DESGTFSSVFANGLD
-268 DTDKAENELQ
+268 DTDKAENEPQ

-302 TVDDAITDYESDDI
+302 TVDDAITDYESEDI

-329 DDTVDDVSDDEI
+329 DDTVDDISDDEI
-341 IDDEPESDEANPEKE
+341 IDDEADPEKT
-356 DAPTEEEN
+356 DTPTEEEN
-364 SPEDNPPKNDSDES
+364 KPEKNGSSES
-378 VSEVEA
+378 ET

-389 IPPFEPEPITL
+389 IPAFNPEPVTL

-418 KELLPWKGDT
+418 KEILPWKGDT

-456 IQSDRAVKDLE
+456 IQSNKAVKDLE

-482 SEGNVITIA
+482 SEGNVITVA

-556 IFMDYRCTVRED
+556 IFMDYRCTVSED

-593 KQNLEFY
+593 KQDLEFY
-600 ADNPTVTLRTE
+600 AANPTVTLRTE
-611 YETGTYLIYAFFV
+611 YETGIYLIYAYFV

-657 SEVQS
+657 GEVQS

-686 EFSNSRFVVFARKL
+686 EFTNSRFVVFARKL

-728 MSGETTTTTEETTV
+728 MSGETTTELTEETSEETTA
-742 PEETDEEDGETTTK
+742 PEETDEDGETTTK
-756 KKKKKTSASDEE
+756 KKKKKKTSVSDEE
-768 NSADTLN
+768 NSTDTLN
-775 ADNTDLNVAV
+775 ASDSDTDTSA
-785 DADVTTVPPDASD
+785 DADVTTVPTDASD
-798 ESGED
+798 EGSED
-803 TTTKKKKKTTTEA
+803 TTTKKKKKKTTAES
-816 TEETSAEEITSKKKK
+816 TEETSAEETTSKKKK
-831 STSADTSEE
+831 STDADTSEE

-845 TTKKKSKK
+845 ITTKKKSKK

-866 KKKST
+866 KKKK

-882 ENTEESTVTSV
+882 EESTVTSI
-893 PESESEETT
+893 PETESEETT

>member
-25 SASHNII
+25 SAPYNIT

-43 SPSGEY
+43 SPNGEY

-62 SEQTEN
+62 AEQN
-68 SPDSSKAS
+68 GDIPDSSDTS
-76 AEEISSEADTKQ
+76 AEISTPEADAKQ
-88 ESVPEVASPEEIEP
+88 ENAPEETSHEEAAP
-102 NEASA
+102 TEASA
-107 EPSAAEQD
+107 EPGAAEPTEPKTAEEPKSESTLSSPEAD
-115 KSDEPMAAIEPKATA
+115 KSTE
-130 EPKVSDEP
+130 
-138 KAALPN
+138 
-144 TDLPEASSEPNE
+144 
-156 PKASEE
+156 
-162 PQSEESTALPESDN
+162 
-176 SAGQETADLDEPA
+176 QETAVLDEPA
-189 NTSPTESEVPETIEN
+189 IIPPTESEVPETSEN
-204 TENNITESN
+204 TENDITKSNITEY
-213 IIDDISEEETNTPSE
+213 ISEEETNEPSE
-228 PEAPPQ
+228 SEAPPQ
-234 PTAVLDGIIPA
+234 PAAVLDGVIPA
-245 ESFSDKSA
+245 ESFSDKNT
-253 DESGAFSSVFANGLD
+253 DESGTFSSVFANGLD
-268 DTDKAENELQ
+268 DTDKAENEPQ

-302 TVDDAITDYESDDI
+302 TVDDAITDYESEDI

-329 DDTVDDVSDDEI
+329 DDTVNDISDDEI
-341 IDDEPESDEANPEKE
+341 IDDEADPEKA
-356 DAPTEEEN
+356 DTPTEEET
-364 SPEDNPPKNDSDES
+364 SPEDKTEKNDSSES
-378 VSEVEA
+378 ET

-389 IPPFEPEPITL
+389 IPPFEPDPVTL

-405 AEDNAKKAKKNIL
+405 AEDTAQKTKKNIL
-418 KELLPWKGDT
+418 KEILPWKGDT

-437 FIIAVII
+437 FIIAVMI

-456 IQSDRAVKDLE
+456 IQSNRAVKDLE

-482 SEGNVITIA
+482 SEGNVITVA

-556 IFMDYRCTVRED
+556 IFMDYRCTVSED

-593 KQNLEFY
+593 KQDLEFY
-600 ADNPTVTLRTE
+600 AANPTVTLRTE
-611 YETGTYLIYAFFV
+611 YETGIYLIYAYFV

-657 SEVQS
+657 GEVQS

-728 MSGETTTTTEETTV
+728 MSGETTTELTEETSEETTA
-742 PEETDEEDGETTTK
+742 PEETDEDGETTTKK

-775 ADNTDLNVAV
+775 ASDSDTDTPV
-785 DADVTTVPPDASD
+785 DADVTTVPPDASG
-798 ESGED
+798 EGGED
-803 TTTKKKKKTTTEA
+803 TTTKKKKTTTES
-816 TEETSAEEITSKKKK
+816 TEETSAEETTSKKKK
-831 STSADTSEE
+831 STTAEDTEESSEE
-840 TTAEE
+840 ET

-853 TTTETTAEETTSK
+853 TTTETTTEETTSK
-866 KKKST
+866 KKKTT

-882 ENTEESTVTSV
+882 EESTVTSV
-893 PESESEETT
+893 PETESEETT

>member
-25 SASHNII
+25 SAPYNIT

-43 SPSGEY
+43 SPNGEY

-62 SEQTEN
+62 TEQN
-68 SPDSSKAS
+68 GDIPDSSDTS
-76 AEEISSEADTKQ
+76 AEISTPEADAKQ
-88 ESVPEVASPEEIEP
+88 ENAPTG
-102 NEASA
+102 ASA

-115 KSDEPMAAIEPKATA
+115 KSVEPKATIG
-130 EPKVSDEP
+130 P
-138 KAALPN
+138 KA
-144 TDLPEASSEPNE
+144 TVE
-156 PKASEE
+156 PKASYEPKTAEE
-162 PQSEESTALPESDN
+162 PKSEESTALHELDN
-176 SAGQETADLDEPA
+176 SAVQETAHLDEPA
-189 NTSPTESEVPETIEN
+189 IIPPKESKVPQTIEN
-204 TENNITESN
+204 TKNNITESN
-213 IIDDISEEETNTPSE
+213 IVEHISEEETSEPSE
-228 PEAPPQ
+228 SEAPPQ
-234 PTAVLDGIIPA
+234 SAALLDGVIPA
-245 ESFSDKSA
+245 ESFSDKNT
-253 DESGAFSSVFANGLD
+253 DESGTFSSVFANGLD
-268 DTDKAENELQ
+268 DTDKAENEPQ

-302 TVDDAITDYESDDI
+302 TVDDAITDYESEDI

-329 DDTVDDVSDDEI
+329 DDTVNDISDDEI
-341 IDDEPESDEANPEKE
+341 IDDEADPEKTDTPTEKENNPEK
-356 DAPTEEEN
+356 N
-364 SPEDNPPKNDSDES
+364 GSSES
-378 VSEVEA
+378 ET

-389 IPPFEPEPITL
+389 IPAFNPEPVTL

-405 AEDNAKKAKKNIL
+405 AEDTAQKTKKNIL
-418 KELLPWKGDT
+418 KEILPWKGDT

-456 IQSDRAVKDLE
+456 IQSNRAVKDLE

-482 SEGNVITIA
+482 SEGNVITVA

-556 IFMDYRCTVRED
+556 IFMDYRCTVSED

-593 KQNLEFY
+593 KQDLEFY
-600 ADNPTVTLRTE
+600 AANPTVTLRTE
-611 YETGTYLIYAFFV
+611 YETGIYLIYAYFV

-657 SEVQS
+657 GEVQS

-700 RDGES
+700 RSGES

-728 MSGETTTTTEETTV
+728 MSGETTTELTEETSEETTA
-742 PEETDEEDGETTTK
+742 PEETDEDGETTTK
-756 KKKKKTSASDEE
+756 KKKKKKTSVSDEE
-768 NSADTLN
+768 NSTDTLN
-775 ADNTDLNVAV
+775 EDGSDTDTSA

-798 ESGED
+798 EDGED
-803 TTTKKKKKTTTEA
+803 TTTKKKKKKTTAES
-816 TEETSAEEITSKKKK
+816 TEETSAEETTSKKKK
-831 STSADTSEE
+831 STAADTSEE

-845 TTKKKSKK
+845 TTTKKKSKK

-866 KKKST
+866 KKKK

-882 ENTEESTVTSV
+882 EESTVTSV
-893 PESESEETT
+893 PETESEETT

>member
-25 SASHNII
+25 SAPYNIT

-43 SPSGEY
+43 SPNGEY

-62 SEQTEN
+62 TGQNEDI
-68 SPDSSKAS
+68 PDSSDTS
-76 AEEISSEADTKQ
+76 AEISTPEADAKQ
-88 ESVPEVASPEEIEP
+88 ENAPTET
-102 NEASA
+102 SA

-115 KSDEPMAAIEPKATA
+115 KSAEPKAAIEPKVSYEPKTA
-130 EPKVSDEP
+130 EEP
-138 KAALPN
+138 K
-144 TDLPEASSEPNE
+144 SEG
-156 PKASEE
+156 
-162 PQSEESTALPESDN
+162 STALHELNN
-176 SAGQETADLDEPA
+176 SAVQETADLGEPA
-189 NTSPTESEVPETIEN
+189 IAPPTESEVPETIEN
-204 TENNITESN
+204 TENDITESN
-213 IIDDISEEETNTPSE
+213 IIDDISEEEINEPSE
-228 PEAPPQ
+228 PEASPQ
-234 PTAVLDGIIPA
+234 PAAVLDGVIPA
-245 ESFSDKSA
+245 ESFSDKST

-268 DTDKAENELQ
+268 DTDKAENEPQ

-284 NADIPD
+284 STDIPD

-302 TVDDAITDYESDDI
+302 TVDDAITDYESEDI
-316 EEDETV
+316 EEDETA

-329 DDTVDDVSDDEI
+329 DDTVNDISDDEI
-341 IDDEPESDEANPEKE
+341 IDDEPESDEADPENT
-356 DAPTEEEN
+356 DTPTEEET
-364 SPEDNPPKNDSDES
+364 SPEDKTEKADNSES
-378 VSEVEA
+378 ETA
-384 VQTDD
+384 RTDD
-389 IPPFEPEPITL
+389 IPPFEPEPVTL

-405 AEDNAKKAKKNIL
+405 AEDTAQKTKKNIL
-418 KELLPWKGDT
+418 KEILPWKGDT

-456 IQSDRAVKDLE
+456 IQSNRAVKDLE
-467 QIKEVVTTTAKTTID
+467 KIKEVVTTTAKTTID
-482 SEGNVITIA
+482 SEGNVITVA

-556 IFMDYRCTVRED
+556 IFMDYRCTVSED

-593 KQNLEFY
+593 KQDLEFY
-600 ADNPTVTLRTE
+600 AANPTVTLRTE
-611 YETGTYLIYAFFV
+611 YETGIYLIYAYFV

-657 SEVQS
+657 GEVQS

-728 MSGETTTTTEETTV
+728 MSGETTTELTEETSEETTA
-742 PEETDEEDGETTTK
+742 PEETDEDGETTTK
-756 KKKKKTSASDEE
+756 KKKKKKTSVSDEE
-768 NSADTLN
+768 NSTDTLSV
-775 ADNTDLNVAV
+775 DGSDTDTSA
-785 DADVTTVPPDASD
+785 DADVTTVPTDASD
-798 ESGED
+798 EGGED
-803 TTTKKKKKTTTEA
+803 TTTKNKKKKTTTEA
-816 TEETSAEEITSKKKK
+816 TEETSAEETTSKKKK

-853 TTTETTAEETTSK
+853 TTTETTAEETTTK

-882 ENTEESTVTSV
+882 EESTVTSV
-893 PESESEETT
+893 PETESEETT

>member
-25 SASHNII
+25 SASYNII
-32 EDYDEEFSEEL
+32 KDYEEEFSEEL

-49 VPRHAKP
+49 IPRHAKP
-56 APPEEE
+56 APPEETA
-62 SEQTEN
+62 EQTEN
-68 SPDSSKAS
+68 TPDSSETPLS
-76 AEEISSEADTKQ
+76 ESTSEADTKQ
-88 ESVPEVASPEEIEP
+88 ESVSEAASSEETVP

-107 EPSAAEQD
+107 KPNAAEQD
-115 KSDEPMAAIEPKATA
+115 KSDEPTA
-130 EPKVSDEP
+130 S
-138 KAALPN
+138 LPN
-144 TDLPEASSEPNE
+144 TD
-156 PKASEE
+156 
-162 PQSEESTALPESDN
+162 LPESDN
-176 SAGQETADLDEPA
+176 SAGQEITDLDEPV

-204 TENNITESN
+204 TENDITESN
-213 IIDDISEEETNTPSE
+213 IIDDISEEETNKPSE

-234 PTAVLDGIIPA
+234 PTAVLDGVIPA
-245 ESFSDKSA
+245 ESFSDKST

-268 DTDKAENELQ
+268 DTDKAENEPQ
-278 ETVEVL
+278 ETVEIL

-302 TVDDAITDYESDDI
+302 TVDDAITDYESEDI

-329 DDTVDDVSDDEI
+329 DDTVDDISDDEI

-356 DAPTEEEN
+356 DTPTEKEN
-364 SPEDNPPKNDSDES
+364 SPDSQKSNSAES
-378 VSEVEA
+378 VSKNET

-482 SEGNVITIA
+482 SEGNVITVA

-539 TYYLTHTYYDEQ
+539 TYYLTHTYYDEK

-556 IFMDYRCTVRED
+556 IFMDYRCTVSED

-630 QDSNGEVF
+630 HDSNGEVF

-657 SEVQS
+657 GEVQS

-672 EFGDKLLVLSTCSN
+672 EFGDKLLLLSTCSN
-686 EFSNSRFVVFARKL
+686 EFSDSRFVVFARKL

-723 DWTAI
+723 DWIAI
-728 MSGETTTTTEETTV
+728 MSGETTTTTSETTV

-756 KKKKKTSASDEE
+756 KKKKKKTSASDEE
-768 NSADTLN
+768 SSADTLN
-775 ADNTDLNVAV
+775 ADVSDTDTPV

-798 ESGED
+798 DESGED
-803 TTTKKKKKTTTEA
+803 TTTKKKKKKTTTEA
-816 TEETSAEEITSKKKK
+816 TEETSAEETTSKKKK

-871 TKETTAETSDT
+871 TKETTAETSEA

-893 PESESEETT
+893 PETESEETT

>member
-25 SASHNII
+25 SAPYNII
-32 EDYDEEFSEEL
+32 EDYDGEFSEEL
-43 SPSGEY
+43 SPNGEY

-62 SEQTEN
+62 TEQN
-68 SPDSSKAS
+68 GDIPDSSDTS
-76 AEEISSEADTKQ
+76 AEISTPEADAKQ
-88 ESVPEVASPEEIEP
+88 ENVPTG
-102 NEASA
+102 ASA

-115 KSDEPMAAIEPKATA
+115 KSVEPKATIEPKAAIEPKVSYEPKTA
-130 EPKVSDEP
+130 EEP
-138 KAALPN
+138 K
-144 TDLPEASSEPNE
+144 
-156 PKASEE
+156 
-162 PQSEESTALPESDN
+162 SEESTALPELDN
-176 SAGQETADLDEPA
+176 SAVQETAGLDEPA
-189 NTSPTESEVPETIEN
+189 IIPPKESEVPQTIEN
-204 TENNITESN
+204 TKNNITESN
-213 IIDDISEEETNTPSE
+213 IAEYISEEETNEPSE
-228 PEAPPQ
+228 SETPPQ
-234 PTAVLDGIIPA
+234 PAAVLDGVIPA
-245 ESFSDKSA
+245 ESFSDKNT
-253 DESGAFSSVFANGLD
+253 DESGTFSSVFANGLD
-268 DTDKAENELQ
+268 DTDKAENEPQ

-302 TVDDAITDYESDDI
+302 TVDDAITDYESEDI

-329 DDTVDDVSDDEI
+329 DDTVNDISDDEI
-341 IDDEPESDEANPEKE
+341 IDDEADPEKT
-356 DAPTEEEN
+356 DTPTEEEN
-364 SPEDNPPKNDSDES
+364 KTEKNGSSES
-378 VSEVEA
+378 ET

-389 IPPFEPEPITL
+389 IPAFNPEPVTL

-418 KELLPWKGDT
+418 KEILPWKGDT
-428 VFEMIRKIV
+428 IFEMIRKIV

-456 IQSDRAVKDLE
+456 IQSNRAVKDLE
-467 QIKEVVTTTAKTTID
+467 KIKEVVTTTAKTTID
-482 SEGNVITIA
+482 SEGNVITVA

-556 IFMDYRCTVRED
+556 IFMDYRCTVSED

-593 KQNLEFY
+593 KQDLEFY
-600 ADNPTVTLRTE
+600 AANPTVTLRTE
-611 YETGTYLIYAFFV
+611 YENGTYLIYAYFV

-657 SEVQS
+657 GEVQS

-686 EFSNSRFVVFARKL
+686 EFTNSRFVVFARKL

-728 MSGETTTTTEETTV
+728 MSGETTTELTEETSEETTA
-742 PEETDEEDGETTTK
+742 PEETDEDGETTTK
-756 KKKKKTSASDEE
+756 KKKKKKTSVSDEE
-768 NSADTLN
+768 NSTDTLN
-775 ADNTDLNVAV
+775 EDGSDTDTSA

-798 ESGED
+798 EGGED
-803 TTTKKKKKTTTEA
+803 TTTKKKKKKTTAES
-816 TEETSAEEITSKKKK
+816 TEETSAEETTSKKKK
-831 STSADTSEE
+831 STDADTSEE

-845 TTKKKSKK
+845 TTTKKKSKK

-866 KKKST
+866 KKKK

-882 ENTEESTVTSV
+882 EESTVTSI
-893 PESESEETT
+893 PETESEETT

>member
-18 DKKKADP
+18 DKKKTEP
-25 SASHNII
+25 SAPHNIT
-32 EDYDEEFSEEL
+32 EDYDGEFSEEL
-43 SPSGEY
+43 SPNGEY

-62 SEQTEN
+62 TEQN
-68 SPDSSKAS
+68 GDIPDSS
-76 AEEISSEADTKQ
+76 DT
-88 ESVPEVASPEEIEP
+88 S
-102 NEASA
+102 
-107 EPSAAEQD
+107 AEQD
-115 KSDEPMAAIEPKATA
+115 KSA
-130 EPKVSDEP
+130 EPKTANVTTAEEP
-138 KAALPN
+138 KPESTSAS
-144 TDLPEASSEPNE
+144 PEADKNTE
-156 PKASEE
+156 
-162 PQSEESTALPESDN
+162 
-176 SAGQETADLDEPA
+176 QETVGLDEPA
-189 NTSPTESEVPETIEN
+189 IIPPTESEVPET
-204 TENNITESN
+204 TENKENDITESN
-213 IIDDISEEETNTPSE
+213 IVEDISEEETNAPSE
-228 PEAPPQ
+228 SEAPPQ
-234 PTAVLDGIIPA
+234 PAAVP
-245 ESFSDKSA
+245 
-253 DESGAFSSVFANGLD
+253 D
-268 DTDKAENELQ
+268 DADKAKNEPTG
-278 ETVEVL
+278 TVEVL
-284 NADIPD
+284 NANIPD
-290 WGDILPEPSIEE
+290 WNDILPEPSIEE
-302 TVDDAITDYESDDI
+302 TIDDAIADLDSEEI

-329 DDTVDDVSDDEI
+329 DDTVNDISDDEI
-341 IDDEPESDEANPEKE
+341 IDDEADPEKT
-356 DAPTEEEN
+356 DTPTEEEN
-364 SPEDNPPKNDSDES
+364 KTEKADSSES
-378 VSEVEA
+378 ETVR
-384 VQTDD
+384 TDD
-389 IPPFEPEPITL
+389 IPAFNPEPVTL

-418 KELLPWKGDT
+418 KEILPWKGDT

-456 IQSDRAVKDLE
+456 IQSNRAVKDLE
-467 QIKEVVTTTAKTTID
+467 KIKEVVTTTAKTTID

-556 IFMDYRCTVRED
+556 IFMDYRCTVSED

-593 KQNLEFY
+593 KQDLDFY
-600 ADNPTVTLRTE
+600 AANPTVTLRTE
-611 YETGTYLIYAFFV
+611 YESGTYLIYAYFV

-657 SEVQS
+657 GEVQS

-728 MSGETTTTTEETTV
+728 MSGETTTELTEETSEETTV
-742 PEETDEEDGETTTK
+742 PEETDEDGEATTK
-756 KKKKKTSASDEE
+756 KKKKKKTSVSDEE
-768 NSADTLN
+768 NSSDTLN
-775 ADNTDLNVAV
+775 ASDSDTDTSA
-785 DADVTTVPPDASD
+785 DADVTTVPTDASD

-803 TTTKKKKKTTTEA
+803 TTTKKKKKKTTTEI
-816 TEETSAEEITSKKKK
+816 TEETSAEETTSKKKK
-831 STSADTSEE
+831 STDADTSEE

-845 TTKKKSKK
+845 TTTKKKSKK
-853 TTTETTAEETTSK
+853 TTTETTAEETTTK

-871 TKETTAETSDT
+871 AKETTAETSDT
-882 ENTEESTVTSV
+882 EESTVTSV
-893 PESESEETT
+893 PETESEETT

>member
-18 DKKKADP
+18 DKKKTEP
-25 SASHNII
+25 SAPHNIT
-32 EDYDEEFSEEL
+32 EDYDGEFSEEL
-43 SPSGEY
+43 SPNGEY

-62 SEQTEN
+62 TEQN
-68 SPDSSKAS
+68 GNIPDSS
-76 AEEISSEADTKQ
+76 DT
-88 ESVPEVASPEEIEP
+88 S
-102 NEASA
+102 
-107 EPSAAEQD
+107 AEQD
-115 KSDEPMAAIEPKATA
+115 KSA
-130 EPKVSDEP
+130 EP
-138 KAALPN
+138 KAANVTTAEEPKPES
-144 TDLPEASSEPNE
+144 TSASPEADKNTE
-156 PKASEE
+156 
-162 PQSEESTALPESDN
+162 
-176 SAGQETADLDEPA
+176 QETVGLDEPA
-189 NTSPTESEVPETIEN
+189 IIPPTESEVPET
-204 TENNITESN
+204 TENKENDITESN
-213 IIDDISEEETNTPSE
+213 IVDDISEEETNNPSE
-228 PEAPPQ
+228 SEAPPQ
-234 PTAVLDGIIPA
+234 PAAV
-245 ESFSDKSA
+245 SDDA
-253 DESGAFSSVFANGLD
+253 
-268 DTDKAENELQ
+268 DKAESEPTG
-278 ETVEVL
+278 TVEVL

-290 WGDILPEPSIEE
+290 WNDILPEPSIEE
-302 TVDDAITDYESDDI
+302 TIDDAIADLDSEEI

-329 DDTVDDVSDDEI
+329 DDTVNDISDDEI
-341 IDDEPESDEANPEKE
+341 IDDEADPEKT
-356 DAPTEEEN
+356 DTPTEEEN
-364 SPEDNPPKNDSDES
+364 KTEKADSSES
-378 VSEVEA
+378 ETVR
-384 VQTDD
+384 TDD
-389 IPPFEPEPITL
+389 IPAFNPEPVTL

-418 KELLPWKGDT
+418 KEILPWKGDT

-456 IQSDRAVKDLE
+456 IQSNRAVKDLE
-467 QIKEVVTTTAKTTID
+467 KIKEVVTTTAKTTID

-556 IFMDYRCTVRED
+556 IFMDYRCTVSED

-593 KQNLEFY
+593 KQDLDFY
-600 ADNPTVTLRTE
+600 AANPTVTLRTE
-611 YETGTYLIYAFFV
+611 YESGTYLIYAYFV

-657 SEVQS
+657 GEVQS

-728 MSGETTTTTEETTV
+728 MSGETTTELTEETSEETTV
-742 PEETDEEDGETTTK
+742 PEETDEDGETTTK
-756 KKKKKTSASDEE
+756 KKKKKKTSVSDEE
-768 NSADTLN
+768 NSSDTLN
-775 ADNTDLNVAV
+775 ASNSDTDTSA
-785 DADVTTVPPDASD
+785 DADVTTVPTDASD
-798 ESGED
+798 EGGED
-803 TTTKKKKKTTTEA
+803 TTTKKKKKKTTTEA
-816 TEETSAEEITSKKKK
+816 TEETSAEETTSKKKK
-831 STSADTSEE
+831 STDADTSEE

-845 TTKKKSKK
+845 TITKKKSKK
-853 TTTETTAEETTSK
+853 TTTETTAEETTTK

-871 TKETTAETSDT
+871 AKETTAETSDT
-882 ENTEESTVTSV
+882 EESTVTSV
-893 PESESEETT
+893 PETEPEETT

>member
-43 SPSGEY
+43 SPNGEY

-62 SEQTEN
+62 AEQKEST
-68 SPDSSKAS
+68 P
-76 AEEISSEADTKQ
+76 EADTKQ
-88 ESVPEVASPEEIEP
+88 ENAPEETSPEEAAP
-102 NEASA
+102 TEAS
-107 EPSAAEQD
+107 AEQD
-115 KSDEPMAAIEPKATA
+115 KS
-130 EPKVSDEP
+130 VEP
-138 KAALPN
+138 KAAIKPTELKTAEEPKSES
-144 TDLPEASSEPNE
+144 TSASPEAD
-156 PKASEE
+156 K
-162 PQSEESTALPESDN
+162 STE
-176 SAGQETADLDEPA
+176 QETADLDEPA
-189 NTSPTESEVPETIEN
+189 ITPPTESEVPETIEN
-204 TENNITESN
+204 TENDITESN
-213 IIDDISEEETNTPSE
+213 IIDDISEEEINEPSE

-234 PTAVLDGIIPA
+234 PTAVLDGVIPA
-245 ESFSDKSA
+245 ESFSDKST

-268 DTDKAENELQ
+268 DTDKAENEPQ

-290 WGDILPEPSIEE
+290 WNDILPEPSIEE
-302 TVDDAITDYESDDI
+302 TIDDAIADLDSEEI

-329 DDTVDDVSDDEI
+329 DDAVDDVSNDEI
-341 IDDEPESDEANPEKE
+341 IDDESESDEANPEKE
-356 DAPTEEEN
+356 DAPTEEET
-364 SPEDNPPKNDSDES
+364 SHKDKTEETTSGES
-378 VSEVEA
+378 ETA
-384 VQTDD
+384 QTDD

-400 TAEEA
+400 TAAEA
-405 AEDNAKKAKKNIL
+405 AEDTAKKAKKNIL

-437 FIIAVII
+437 FIIAVVI

-456 IQSDRAVKDLE
+456 IQSNRAVKDLE

-556 IFMDYRCTVRED
+556 IFMDYRCTVSED

-647 NDEATFDWYM
+647 NDEATFNWYM
-657 SEVQS
+657 GEVQS

-705 VSDYDFTSA
+705 VSDYDFTTA

-728 MSGETTTTTEETTV
+728 MSGETTTTTEETTA
-742 PEETDEEDGETTTK
+742 PEETDEEDGETTTKK

-775 ADNTDLNVAV
+775 ASDSDMDTPV

-803 TTTKKKKKTTTEA
+803 NTTKKKKKTTTEV
-816 TEETSAEEITSKKKK
+816 TEETSAEETTSKKKK
-831 STSADTSEE
+831 STTADTSEE

-853 TTTETTAEETTSK
+853 TTTETTAEETTTK

-871 TKETTAETSDT
+871 TKETTAETSDA

>member
-25 SASHNII
+25 SAPYNIT

-43 SPSGEY
+43 SPNGEY

-62 SEQTEN
+62 TEQN
-68 SPDSSKAS
+68 GDIPDSSDTS
-76 AEEISSEADTKQ
+76 AEISTPEADAKQ
-88 ESVPEVASPEEIEP
+88 ENAPTG
-102 NEASA
+102 ASA

-115 KSDEPMAAIEPKATA
+115 KSVEPKAAIEPKASYESKTA
-130 EPKVSDEP
+130 EEP
-138 KAALPN
+138 K
-144 TDLPEASSEPNE
+144 
-156 PKASEE
+156 
-162 PQSEESTALPESDN
+162 SEESTALHELDN
-176 SAGQETADLDEPA
+176 SAVQETAHLDEPA
-189 NTSPTESEVPETIEN
+189 IIPPKESEVPQTIEN
-204 TENNITESN
+204 TKNNITESN
-213 IIDDISEEETNTPSE
+213 IAEYISEEETSEPSE
-228 PEAPPQ
+228 FEAPPQ
-234 PTAVLDGIIPA
+234 PAAVLDGVIPA
-245 ESFSDKSA
+245 ESFSDKNT
-253 DESGAFSSVFANGLD
+253 DESGTFSSVFANGLD
-268 DTDKAENELQ
+268 DTDKAENKPQ

-302 TVDDAITDYESDDI
+302 TVDDAITDYESEDI

-329 DDTVDDVSDDEI
+329 DDTVNDISDDEI
-341 IDDEPESDEANPEKE
+341 IDDEADPEKT
-356 DAPTEEEN
+356 DTPTEEEN
-364 SPEDNPPKNDSDES
+364 KPEKNGSSES
-378 VSEVEA
+378 ET

-389 IPPFEPEPITL
+389 IPAFNPEPVTL

-418 KELLPWKGDT
+418 KEILPWKGDT

-456 IQSDRAVKDLE
+456 IQSNKAVKDLE

-482 SEGNVITIA
+482 SEGNVITVA

-556 IFMDYRCTVRED
+556 IFMDYRCTVSED

-593 KQNLEFY
+593 KQDLEFY
-600 ADNPTVTLRTE
+600 AANPTVTLRTE
-611 YETGTYLIYAFFV
+611 YETGIYLIYAYFV

-657 SEVQS
+657 GEVQS

-686 EFSNSRFVVFARKL
+686 EFTNSRFVVFARKL

-728 MSGETTTTTEETTV
+728 MSGETTTELTEETSEETTA
-742 PEETDEEDGETTTK
+742 PEETDEDGETTTK
-756 KKKKKTSASDEE
+756 KKKKKKTSVSDEE
-768 NSADTLN
+768 NSTDTLN
-775 ADNTDLNVAV
+775 EDGSDTDTSA

-798 ESGED
+798 EGGED
-803 TTTKKKKKTTTEA
+803 TTTKKKKKKTTAES
-816 TEETSAEEITSKKKK
+816 TEETSAEETSAEETSAEETTSKKKK
-831 STSADTSEE
+831 STDADASEE

-845 TTKKKSKK
+845 TTTKKKSKK

-866 KKKST
+866 KKKK

-882 ENTEESTVTSV
+882 EESTVTSV
-893 PESESEETT
+893 PETESEETT

>member
-25 SASHNII
+25 SAPYNIT

-56 APPEEE
+56 APPEEKA
-62 SEQTEN
+62 EQTADI
-68 SPDSSKAS
+68 PDSSDAPP
-76 AEEISSEADTKQ
+76 EET
-88 ESVPEVASPEEIEP
+88 SPEEAAP
-102 NEASA
+102 NDAA
-107 EPSAAEQD
+107 EPSLAEQD
-115 KSDEPMAAIEPKATA
+115 KSDKPKA
-130 EPKVSDEP
+130 SDEHT
-138 KAALPN
+138 AL
-144 TDLPEASSEPNE
+144 NE
-156 PKASEE
+156 PKAEEPTSEE
-162 PQSEESTALPESDN
+162 LSASPEADKDTDSTDPADALTSENEAP
-176 SAGQETADLDEPA
+176 ETAE
-189 NTSPTESEVPETIEN
+189 NSED
-204 TENNITESN
+204 NITGSN
-213 IIDDISEEETNTPSE
+213 IIDDISEEETNGPSE

-234 PTAVLDGIIPA
+234 PTAILDGIIPA
-245 ESFSDKSA
+245 ESFSDKST

-268 DTDKAENELQ
+268 DSDKAENEPQ

-302 TVDDAITDYESDDI
+302 TIDDAITDYESEDI

-322 PEDIDET
+322 PEDTDET
-329 DDTVDDVSDDEI
+329 DDDVSDEEI
-341 IDDEPESDEANPEKE
+341 IDDEPESDEASPEE
-356 DAPTEEEN
+356 AAPTEKES
-364 SPEDNPPKNDSDES
+364 SPEEKTDSTES
-378 VSEVEA
+378 VSESET
-384 VQTDD
+384 VQADD

-400 TAEEA
+400 TADEA
-405 AEDNAKKAKKNIL
+405 AEDNSKKEKKNIL
-418 KELLPWKGDT
+418 KELLPQKDDT

-456 IQSDRAVKDLE
+456 IQSNRAVKDLE
-467 QIKEVVTTTAKTTID
+467 QIKEIVTTTAKTAID

-539 TYYLTHTYYDEQ
+539 TYFLTHTYYDEQ

-556 IFMDYRCTVRED
+556 IFMDYRCTISED
-568 YVSPNLVLYGHNQ
+568 YVSPNIVLYGHNQ

-600 ADNPTVTLRTE
+600 AENPTVTLRTD

-657 SEVQS
+657 GEVQS

-728 MSGETTTTTEETTV
+728 MSGETTTETSEETSDETTA
-742 PEETDEEDGETTTK
+742 PEETDEDGETTTK
-756 KKKKKTSASDEE
+756 KKKKKKTSAADEE
-768 NSADTLN
+768 NGTDTLN
-775 ADNTDLNVAV
+775 ADSSDTDTPV

-798 ESGED
+798 EDGEE
-803 TTTKKKKKTTTEA
+803 TTSKKKKKTTEV
-816 TEETSAEEITSKKKK
+816 TEETTEEATSKKKK
-831 STSADTSEE
+831 STTADTSEE
-840 TTAEE
+840 TSSEETAE

-871 TKETTAETSDT
+871 AKETAAETSDT
-882 ENTEESTVTSV
+882 ESTEESAVTGV
-893 PESESEETT
+893 PETESEETT
-902 TVTAN
+902 TVTAGSD

>member
-25 SASHNII
+25 SAPYNIT

-43 SPSGEY
+43 SPNGEY

-62 SEQTEN
+62 TEQN
-68 SPDSSKAS
+68 GDIPDSSDTS
-76 AEEISSEADTKQ
+76 AEISTPEADAKRENAPTG
-88 ESVPEVASPEEIEP
+88 
-102 NEASA
+102 ASA

-115 KSDEPMAAIEPKATA
+115 KSV
-130 EPKVSDEP
+130 EPKVSCEP
-138 KAALPN
+138 KTA
-144 TDLPEASSEPNE
+144 EE
-156 PKASEE
+156 PK
-162 PQSEESTALPESDN
+162 SEESTALPELDN
-176 SAGQETADLDEPA
+176 SAVQETAHLDEPA
-189 NTSPTESEVPETIEN
+189 IIPPKESEVPQTIEN
-204 TENNITESN
+204 TKNNITESN
-213 IIDDISEEETNTPSE
+213 IVDDISEEETNEPSE
-228 PEAPPQ
+228 SEAPPQ
-234 PTAVLDGIIPA
+234 PAAVLDGVIPA
-245 ESFSDKSA
+245 ESFSDKNT
-253 DESGAFSSVFANGLD
+253 DESGTFSSVFANGLD
-268 DTDKAENELQ
+268 DTDKAENEPQ

-290 WGDILPEPSIEE
+290 WGDILPKPSIEE
-302 TVDDAITDYESDDI
+302 TVDDAITDYESEDI

-329 DDTVDDVSDDEI
+329 DDTVNDISDDEI
-341 IDDEPESDEANPEKE
+341 IDDEADPEKT
-356 DAPTEEEN
+356 DTPTEEEN
-364 SPEDNPPKNDSDES
+364 KPEKNGSSES
-378 VSEVEA
+378 ET

-389 IPPFEPEPITL
+389 IPAFNPEPVTL
-400 TAEEA
+400 TAKEA
-405 AEDNAKKAKKNIL
+405 AEDNAQKTKKNIL
-418 KELLPWKGDT
+418 KEILPWKGDT

-456 IQSDRAVKDLE
+456 IQSNKAVKDLE

-482 SEGNVITIA
+482 SEGNVITVA

-556 IFMDYRCTVRED
+556 IFMDYRCTVSED

-593 KQNLEFY
+593 KQDLEFY
-600 ADNPTVTLRTE
+600 AANPTVTLRTE
-611 YETGTYLIYAFFV
+611 YESGTYLIYAYFV

-657 SEVQS
+657 GEVQS

-686 EFSNSRFVVFARKL
+686 EFTNSRFVVFARKL

-728 MSGETTTTTEETTV
+728 MSGETTTELTEETSEETTA
-742 PEETDEEDGETTTK
+742 PEETDEDGETTTK
-756 KKKKKTSASDEE
+756 KKKKKKTSVSDEE
-768 NSADTLN
+768 NSTDTLN
-775 ADNTDLNVAV
+775 EDSSDTDTSA

-798 ESGED
+798 EGGED
-803 TTTKKKKKTTTEA
+803 TTTKKKKKKTTTES
-816 TEETSAEEITSKKKK
+816 TEETSAEETTSKKKK
-831 STSADTSEE
+831 STDTDTSEE

-845 TTKKKSKK
+845 TTTKKKSKK

-866 KKKST
+866 KKKK

-882 ENTEESTVTSV
+882 EESTVTSV
-893 PESESEETT
+893 PETESEETT

>member
-18 DKKKADP
+18 DKKKTEP
-25 SASHNII
+25 SAPHNII
-32 EDYDEEFSEEL
+32 EDYDGEFSEEL
-43 SPSGEY
+43 SPNGEY

-56 APPEEE
+56 SPPEEE
-62 SEQTEN
+62 AEQN
-68 SPDSSKAS
+68 GNIPDSSGTS
-76 AEEISSEADTKQ
+76 
-88 ESVPEVASPEEIEP
+88 
-102 NEASA
+102 
-107 EPSAAEQD
+107 AEQD
-115 KSDEPMAAIEPKATA
+115 KSA
-130 EPKVSDEP
+130 EP
-138 KAALPN
+138 KAAN
-144 TDLPEASSEPNE
+144 VTNE
-156 PKASEE
+156 PQTAEE
-162 PQSEESTALPESDN
+162 PKPESTSASPETDKSTE
-176 SAGQETADLDEPA
+176 QETADLDEPA
-189 NTSPTESEVPETIEN
+189 IIPPTESEVPETTEN
-204 TENNITESN
+204 KENNITESN
-213 IIDDISEEETNTPSE
+213 IIDDISEEETNEPSE
-228 PEAPPQ
+228 SEAPPQ
-234 PTAVLDGIIPA
+234 PAAVSDDADKG
-245 ESFSDKSA
+245 ES
-253 DESGAFSSVFANGLD
+253 EPTG
-268 DTDKAENELQ
+268 
-278 ETVEVL
+278 TVEVL
-284 NADIPD
+284 STEIPD
-290 WGDILPEPSIEE
+290 RGDILPEPSIEE
-302 TVDDAITDYESDDI
+302 TVDDAIADLDSEEI

-329 DDTVDDVSDDEI
+329 DDTVNDISDDEI
-341 IDDEPESDEANPEKE
+341 IDDEADPEKA
-356 DAPTEEEN
+356 DTPTEEEN
-364 SPEDNPPKNDSDES
+364 KTEKTDSSES
-378 VSEVEA
+378 ET

-389 IPPFEPEPITL
+389 IPAFNPEPVTL
-400 TAEEA
+400 TVEEA

-418 KELLPWKGDT
+418 KEILPWKGDT

-456 IQSDRAVKDLE
+456 IQSNRAVKDLE
-467 QIKEVVTTTAKTTID
+467 KIKEVVTTTAKTTID
-482 SEGNVITIA
+482 SEGNVITVA

-556 IFMDYRCTVRED
+556 IFMDYRCTVSED

-593 KQNLEFY
+593 KQDLEFY
-600 ADNPTVTLRTE
+600 AANPTVTLRTE
-611 YETGTYLIYAFFV
+611 YESGTYLIYAYFV

-657 SEVQS
+657 GEVQS

-700 RDGES
+700 RSGES

-728 MSGETTTTTEETTV
+728 MSGETTTELTEETSEETTV
-742 PEETDEEDGETTTK
+742 PEETDEDGETTTK
-756 KKKKKTSASDEE
+756 KKKKKKTSVSDEE
-768 NSADTLN
+768 NSTDTLN
-775 ADNTDLNVAV
+775 AGDSDTDTPV
-785 DADVTTVPPDASD
+785 DADVTTIPTDASD
-798 ESGED
+798 EGSED
-803 TTTKKKKKTTTEA
+803 TTAKKKKKKTTTEA
-816 TEETSAEEITSKKKK
+816 TEETEETSAEETTSKKKK
-831 STSADTSEE
+831 STDADASEE

-853 TTTETTAEETTSK
+853 TTTETTAEETTTKKK

-882 ENTEESTVTSV
+882 EESTVTSV
-893 PESESEETT
+893 PETESEETT

>member
-25 SASHNII
+25 SAPYNIT

-62 SEQTEN
+62 TEQN
-68 SPDSSKAS
+68 GDIPDSSDTS
-76 AEEISSEADTKQ
+76 AEISTPEADAKQ
-88 ESVPEVASPEEIEP
+88 ENAPEKTSHEEAAP
-102 NEASA
+102 TEASA
-107 EPSAAEQD
+107 EPGAAEPTEPKTAEEPKSESTSSSPEAD
-115 KSDEPMAAIEPKATA
+115 KSTE
-130 EPKVSDEP
+130 
-138 KAALPN
+138 
-144 TDLPEASSEPNE
+144 
-156 PKASEE
+156 
-162 PQSEESTALPESDN
+162 
-176 SAGQETADLDEPA
+176 QETAVLDEPA
-189 NTSPTESEVPETIEN
+189 SIPPTESEVPETSEN
-204 TENNITESN
+204 TENDITKSNITE
-213 IIDDISEEETNTPSE
+213 DISEKETNEPSVS
-228 PEAPPQ
+228 EAPPQ
-234 PTAVLDGIIPA
+234 PAAVLDGVIPA
-245 ESFSDKSA
+245 ESFSDKNT
-253 DESGAFSSVFANGLD
+253 DESGTFSSVFANGLD
-268 DTDKAENELQ
+268 DTDKAENEPQ

-302 TVDDAITDYESDDI
+302 TVDDAITDYESEDI

-329 DDTVDDVSDDEI
+329 DDTVDDNSDDEI
-341 IDDEPESDEANPEKE
+341 IDDEADPEKT
-356 DAPTEEEN
+356 DTPTEEETY
-364 SPEDNPPKNDSDES
+364 PEDKTEKNDSSES
-378 VSEVEA
+378 ET

-389 IPPFEPEPITL
+389 IPAFNPEPVTL

-405 AEDNAKKAKKNIL
+405 AEDTAQKTKKNIL
-418 KELLPWKGDT
+418 KEILPWKGDT

-456 IQSDRAVKDLE
+456 IQSNRAVKDLE

-482 SEGNVITIA
+482 SEGNVITVA

-556 IFMDYRCTVRED
+556 IFMDYRCTVSED

-593 KQNLEFY
+593 KQDLEFY
-600 ADNPTVTLRTE
+600 AANPTVTLRTE
-611 YETGTYLIYAFFV
+611 YETGIYLIYAYFV

-657 SEVQS
+657 DEVQS

-700 RDGES
+700 RSGES

-728 MSGETTTTTEETTV
+728 MSGETTTELTEETS
-742 PEETDEEDGETTTK
+742 EETTAPDETDEDGETTTK
-756 KKKKKTSASDEE
+756 KKKKKKTSVSDEE
-768 NSADTLN
+768 NSTDTLN
-775 ADNTDLNVAV
+775 EDGSDTDTSA

-798 ESGED
+798 EGGED
-803 TTTKKKKKTTTEA
+803 TTTKKKKKKTTTES
-816 TEETSAEEITSKKKK
+816 TEETSAEETTSKKKK
-831 STSADTSEE
+831 STDADTSEE

-845 TTKKKSKK
+845 TTTKKKSKK
-853 TTTETTAEETTSK
+853 TTTETTTEETTSK
-866 KKKST
+866 KKKTT

-882 ENTEESTVTSV
+882 EESTVTSV
-893 PESESEETT
+893 SETESEETT

>member
-25 SASHNII
+25 SAPYNIT
-32 EDYDEEFSEEL
+32 EDYNEEFSEEL
-43 SPSGEY
+43 SPNGEY

-62 SEQTEN
+62 TEQN
-68 SPDSSKAS
+68 GDIPDSSDTS
-76 AEEISSEADTKQ
+76 AEISTPEADAKQ
-88 ESVPEVASPEEIEP
+88 ENAPT
-102 NEASA
+102 EASA
-107 EPSAAEQD
+107 EPSVAEQD
-115 KSDEPMAAIEPKATA
+115 KSAEPKAAIEPKVSYEPEMAE
-130 EPKVSDEP
+130 EPK
-138 KAALPN
+138 
-144 TDLPEASSEPNE
+144 
-156 PKASEE
+156 
-162 PQSEESTALPESDN
+162 SEESTALPELDN
-176 SAGQETADLDEPA
+176 SAVQETADLGEPA
-189 NTSPTESEVPETIEN
+189 IAPSTESEVSQTIEN
-204 TENNITESN
+204 TENDITESN
-213 IIDDISEEETNTPSE
+213 IIDDISEEETSEPSE
-228 PEAPPQ
+228 SEAPPQ
-234 PTAVLDGIIPA
+234 PAAVLDGVIPA
-245 ESFSDKSA
+245 ESFSDKNT

-268 DTDKAENELQ
+268 DTDKSENEPQ

-302 TVDDAITDYESDDI
+302 TVDDAITDYESEDI

-329 DDTVDDVSDDEI
+329 DDTVNDISDDEI
-341 IDDEPESDEANPEKE
+341 IDDEPESDEANPENT
-356 DAPTEEEN
+356 DTPTEEET
-364 SPEDNPPKNDSDES
+364 SPEDKTEKNGDFES
-378 VSEVEA
+378 ET

-389 IPPFEPEPITL
+389 IPAFNPEPVTL

-405 AEDNAKKAKKNIL
+405 AEDTAQKAKKNIL
-418 KELLPWKGDT
+418 KEILPWKGDT

-456 IQSDRAVKDLE
+456 IQSNRAVKDLE
-467 QIKEVVTTTAKTTID
+467 KIKEVVTTTAKTTID
-482 SEGNVITIA
+482 SEGNVITVA

-556 IFMDYRCTVRED
+556 IFMDYRCTVSED

-593 KQNLEFY
+593 KQDLEFY
-600 ADNPTVTLRTE
+600 AANPTVTLRTE
-611 YETGTYLIYAFFV
+611 YETGIYLIYAYFV

-657 SEVQS
+657 GEVQS

-728 MSGETTTTTEETTV
+728 MSGETTTELTEETS
-742 PEETDEEDGETTTK
+742 EETTAPDETDEDGETTTK
-756 KKKKKTSASDEE
+756 KKKKKKTSVSDEE
-768 NSADTLN
+768 NSTDTLN
-775 ADNTDLNVAV
+775 ADGSDTDTPA
-785 DADVTTVPPDASD
+785 DADVTTVPTDASD
-798 ESGED
+798 EDGED
-803 TTTKKKKKTTTEA
+803 TTTKKKKKKTTTES
-816 TEETSAEEITSKKKK
+816 TEETSAEETTSKKKK

-853 TTTETTAEETTSK
+853 TTTETTAEETTTK

-882 ENTEESTVTSV
+882 EESTVTSI
-893 PESESEETT
+893 PETESEETT

>member
-25 SASHNII
+25 SAANNII

-43 SPSGEY
+43 SPNGEY
-49 VPRHAKP
+49 IPRHAKP

-62 SEQTEN
+62 PVHTEN
-68 SPDSSKAS
+68 APEENTDSAAQENAPKEDAAAETPDPTNAPPQKGSEPDVSNETTVSPEPTASDENTASSKPIAS
-76 AEEISSEADTKQ
+76 NEANESSEA
-88 ESVPEVASPEEIEP
+88 VPSPDIKTEETETAD
-102 NEASA
+102 EAKA
-107 EPSAAEQD
+107 E
-115 KSDEPMAAIEPKATA
+115 
-130 EPKVSDEP
+130 
-138 KAALPN
+138 
-144 TDLPEASSEPNE
+144 LPEA
-156 PKASEE
+156 EE
-162 PQSEESTALPESDN
+162 KT
-176 SAGQETADLDEPA
+176 DEP
-189 NTSPTESEVPETIEN
+189 SPETN
-204 TENNITESN
+204 SNKTEDNITSSN
-213 IIDDISEEETNTPSE
+213 IVDDISEEETNEPSE

-234 PTAVLDGIIPA
+234 PTAILDGVMPA
-245 ESFSDKSA
+245 ESFSDKEPN
-253 DESGAFSSVFANGLD
+253 ESGTFSSVFAGGLD
-268 DTDKAENELQ
+268 NAAETDSEQ
-278 ETVEVL
+278 TETIEVL

-290 WGDILPEPSIEE
+290 WGDIADIEE
-302 TVDDAITDYESDDI
+302 TVDDAISDYDSEEI
-316 EEDETV
+316 EEDETNL
-322 PEDIDET
+322 DET
-329 DDTVDDVSDDEI
+329 DDADDESIDDDI
-341 IDDEPESDEANPEKE
+341 IEDDEPEAEE
-356 DAPTEEEN
+356 DAPEQTPPDAEN
-364 SPEDNPPKNDSDES
+364 TAENDNSDSADNAN
-378 VSEVEA
+378 EA
-384 VQTDD
+384 DKDSSSDAAGD
-389 IPPFEPEPITL
+389 IPPFEPEPIVL
-400 TAEEA
+400 TDAEAKED
-405 AEDNAKKAKKNIL
+405 AEKKKKKNIL

-437 FIIAVII
+437 FIIAVVI
-444 FIGAGVMLASTL
+444 FVGAGIMLASTL
-456 IQSDRAVKDLE
+456 IQSEKAVKDLE
-467 QIKEVVTTTAKTTID
+467 AIKEVVTTTAKTTID

-556 IFMDYRCTVRED
+556 IFMDYRCTVSED
-568 YVSPNLVLYGHNQ
+568 YVSPNIVLYGHNQ

-593 KQNLEFY
+593 KQDLDFY
-600 ADNPTVTLRTE
+600 AANPTVTLRTE
-611 YETGTYLIYAFFV
+611 YETGTYLIYAYFV

-657 SEVQS
+657 GEVQS

-728 MSGETTTTTEETTV
+728 MSGETTTETSEETTV

-768 NSADTLN
+768 TTEEMTAQDDPDN
-775 ADNTDLNVAV
+775 AV
-785 DADVTTVPPDASD
+785 VTTVPPEASD
-798 ESGED
+798 ESGEEE
-803 TTTKKKKKTTTEA
+803 TTSKKKKKTSAETTE
-816 TEETSAEEITSKKKK
+816 ES
-831 STSADTSEE
+831 
-840 TTAEE
+840 
-845 TTKKKSKK
+845 
-853 TTTETTAEETTSK
+853 AEETTSK

-871 TKETTAETSDT
+871 TAEDTEETTEEETTAKKKSKKTTAETTEETTSKKKKTTTKETTADT
-882 ENTEESTVTSV
+882 TADTEESTVTSV
-893 PESESEETT
+893 PETESEETT

>member
-25 SASHNII
+25 SAPYNIT

-43 SPSGEY
+43 SPNGEY

-62 SEQTEN
+62 TEQN
-68 SPDSSKAS
+68 GDIPDSSDAS
-76 AEEISSEADTKQ
+76 AEISTPEADAKQ
-88 ESVPEVASPEEIEP
+88 ENAPTG
-102 NEASA
+102 ASA

-115 KSDEPMAAIEPKATA
+115 KS
-130 EPKVSDEP
+130 V
-138 KAALPN
+138 
-144 TDLPEASSEPNE
+144 E
-156 PKASEE
+156 PKASYESKTAEE
-162 PQSEESTALPESDN
+162 PKSEESTALPELDN
-176 SAGQETADLDEPA
+176 SAVQETAGLDEPA
-189 NTSPTESEVPETIEN
+189 IIPPKESKVPQTIEN
-204 TENNITESN
+204 TKNNITESN
-213 IIDDISEEETNTPSE
+213 IVDDISEEETNKPSE
-228 PEAPPQ
+228 SEAPPQ
-234 PTAVLDGIIPA
+234 PAAVLDGVIPA
-245 ESFSDKSA
+245 ESFSDKNT
-253 DESGAFSSVFANGLD
+253 DESGTFSSMFANGLD
-268 DTDKAENELQ
+268 DTDKAENEPQ

-302 TVDDAITDYESDDI
+302 TVDDAITDYESEDI

-329 DDTVDDVSDDEI
+329 DDTVDDISDDEI
-341 IDDEPESDEANPEKE
+341 IDDEADPEKT
-356 DAPTEEEN
+356 DTPTEEEN
-364 SPEDNPPKNDSDES
+364 KPEKNGSSES
-378 VSEVEA
+378 ET

-389 IPPFEPEPITL
+389 IPAFNPEPVTL

-418 KELLPWKGDT
+418 KEILPWKGDT

-456 IQSDRAVKDLE
+456 IQSNKAVKDLE

-482 SEGNVITIA
+482 SEGNVITVA

-556 IFMDYRCTVRED
+556 IFMDYRCTVSED

-593 KQNLEFY
+593 KQDLEFY
-600 ADNPTVTLRTE
+600 AANPTVTLRTE
-611 YETGTYLIYAFFV
+611 YETGIYLIYAYFV

-657 SEVQS
+657 GEVQS

-686 EFSNSRFVVFARKL
+686 EFTNSRFVVFARKL

-728 MSGETTTTTEETTV
+728 MSGETTTELTEETSEETTA
-742 PEETDEEDGETTTK
+742 PEETDEDGETTTK
-756 KKKKKTSASDEE
+756 KKKKKKTSVSDEE
-768 NSADTLN
+768 NSTDTLN
-775 ADNTDLNVAV
+775 ASDSDTDTSA
-785 DADVTTVPPDASD
+785 DADVTTVPTDASD
-798 ESGED
+798 EGSED
-803 TTTKKKKKTTTEA
+803 TTTKKKKKKTTAES
-816 TEETSAEEITSKKKK
+816 TEETSAEETTSKKKK
-831 STSADTSEE
+831 STDADTSEE

-845 TTKKKSKK
+845 ITTKKKSKK

-866 KKKST
+866 KKKK

-882 ENTEESTVTSV
+882 EESKVTSI
-893 PESESEETT
+893 PETESEETT

>member
-25 SASHNII
+25 SASYNII

-43 SPSGEY
+43 SPNGKY
-49 VPRHAKP
+49 IPRHAKP
-56 APPEEE
+56 APPEETA
-62 SEQTEN
+62 EQPEN
-68 SPDSSKAS
+68 TPDSSETPLS
-76 AEEISSEADTKQ
+76 ESTSEAGTKQ
-88 ESVPEVASPEEIEP
+88 ESVSEAASPEETVP

-107 EPSAAEQD
+107 KPNAAEQD
-115 KSDEPMAAIEPKATA
+115 KSDEPKAAIEPKASA

-138 KAALPN
+138 KASLSN
-144 TDLPEASSEPNE
+144 TDLPETSSEPNE
-156 PKASEE
+156 SKASEE
-162 PQSEESTALPESDN
+162 SSALPESDN
-176 SAGQETADLDEPA
+176 SAGQKITDLDEPV
-189 NTSPTESEVPETIEN
+189 NTSSTESEVPETIEN
-204 TENNITESN
+204 TENDITESN
-213 IIDDISEEETNTPSE
+213 IIDDISEEETNKPSE

-234 PTAVLDGIIPA
+234 PTAVLDGVIPA
-245 ESFSDKSA
+245 ESFSDKST
-253 DESGAFSSVFANGLD
+253 DESGTFSSVFANGLD
-268 DTDKAENELQ
+268 DTDKAENEPQ
-278 ETVEVL
+278 EIVEVL

-302 TVDDAITDYESDDI
+302 TVDDAITDYESEDI

-322 PEDIDET
+322 PEDIDEI
-329 DDTVDDVSDDEI
+329 DDTVDDISDDEI
-341 IDDEPESDEANPEKE
+341 IDDEPESDETNPEKE
-356 DAPTEEEN
+356 DTPTDEEN
-364 SPEDNPPKNDSDES
+364 SPEDETAETDSAES
-378 VSEVEA
+378 VSKNET

-482 SEGNVITIA
+482 SEGNVITVA

-539 TYYLTHTYYDEQ
+539 TYYLTHTYYDKQ

-556 IFMDYRCTVRED
+556 IFMDYRCTVSED

-630 QDSNGEVF
+630 HDSNGEVF

-657 SEVQS
+657 GEVQS

-672 EFGDKLLVLSTCSN
+672 EFGDKLLLLSTCSN
-686 EFSNSRFVVFARKL
+686 EFSDSRFVVFARKL

-728 MSGETTTTTEETTV
+728 MSGETTTTTSETTA

-768 NSADTLN
+768 SSADTLN
-775 ADNTDLNVAV
+775 ADVSDTDTPV

-798 ESGED
+798 DDSEE

-816 TEETSAEEITSKKKK
+816 TEETSAEETTSKKKK

-853 TTTETTAEETTSK
+853 TTTETTTEETSTK

-871 TKETTAETSDT
+871 TKETTAETSDA

-893 PESESEETT
+893 PETESEETT

>member
-18 DKKKADP
+18 DKKKTDP
-25 SASHNII
+25 SASYNII
-32 EDYDEEFSEEL
+32 KDYEEEFSEEL

-49 VPRHAKP
+49 IPRHAKP
-56 APPEEE
+56 APPEETA
-62 SEQTEN
+62 EQTEN
-68 SPDSSKAS
+68 TPDSSETPLS
-76 AEEISSEADTKQ
+76 ESTSEAGTKQ
-88 ESVPEVASPEEIEP
+88 ESVSEAASPEETVP

-107 EPSAAEQD
+107 KPNAAEQD
-115 KSDEPMAAIEPKATA
+115 KSDEPKA
-130 EPKVSDEP
+130 SDEP
-138 KAALPN
+138 MASLPN
-144 TDLPEASSEPNE
+144 TD
-156 PKASEE
+156 
-162 PQSEESTALPESDN
+162 LPESDN
-176 SAGQETADLDEPA
+176 SAGQEITDLDEPV

-204 TENNITESN
+204 TENDITESN
-213 IIDDISEEETNTPSE
+213 IIDDISEEETNKPSE
-228 PEAPPQ
+228 PEALPQ
-234 PTAVLDGIIPA
+234 PTAVLDGVIPA
-245 ESFSDKSA
+245 ESFSDKST

-268 DTDKAENELQ
+268 DTDKAENEPQ
-278 ETVEVL
+278 ETVEIL

-302 TVDDAITDYESDDI
+302 TIDDAITDYESEDI

-329 DDTVDDVSDDEI
+329 DDTVDDISDDEI

-356 DAPTEEEN
+356 DTPTEKEN
-364 SPEDNPPKNDSDES
+364 SPDSQKSNSAES
-378 VSEVEA
+378 VSKNET

-482 SEGNVITIA
+482 SEGNVITVA

-539 TYYLTHTYYDEQ
+539 TYYLTHTYYDEK

-556 IFMDYRCTVRED
+556 IFMDYRCTVSED

-630 QDSNGEVF
+630 HDSNGEVF

-657 SEVQS
+657 GEVQS

-672 EFGDKLLVLSTCSN
+672 EFGDKLLLLSTCSN
-686 EFSNSRFVVFARKL
+686 EFSDSRFVVFARKL

-728 MSGETTTTTEETTV
+728 MSGETTTTTSETTV

-756 KKKKKTSASDEE
+756 KKKKKKTSASDEE
-768 NSADTLN
+768 SSADTLN
-775 ADNTDLNVAV
+775 ADVSDTDTPV

-798 ESGED
+798 DESGED
-803 TTTKKKKKTTTEA
+803 TTTKKKKKKTTTEA
-816 TEETSAEEITSKKKK
+816 TEETSAEETTSKKKK

-871 TKETTAETSDT
+871 TKETTAETSDA

-893 PESESEETT
+893 PETESEETT

>member
-18 DKKKADP
+18 DKKKTEP
-25 SASHNII
+25 SAPHNII
-32 EDYDEEFSEEL
+32 EDYDGEFSEEL
-43 SPSGEY
+43 SPNGEY

-56 APPEEE
+56 TPPEEE
-62 SEQTEN
+62 AEQN
-68 SPDSSKAS
+68 GNIPDSS
-76 AEEISSEADTKQ
+76 DT
-88 ESVPEVASPEEIEP
+88 S
-102 NEASA
+102 
-107 EPSAAEQD
+107 AEQD
-115 KSDEPMAAIEPKATA
+115 KSAG
-130 EPKVSDEP
+130 P
-138 KAALPN
+138 KAANVTNEPR
-144 TDLPEASSEPNE
+144 TAEEPKPESTSASPEAD
-156 PKASEE
+156 K
-162 PQSEESTALPESDN
+162 STE
-176 SAGQETADLDEPA
+176 QETAGLDEPA
-189 NTSPTESEVPETIEN
+189 LAPPTESEDPEA
-204 TENNITESN
+204 TENKENDITESN
-213 IIDDISEEETNTPSE
+213 IIDDISEEETNETSE
-228 PEAPPQ
+228 SEAPPQ
-234 PTAVLDGIIPA
+234 PAAVP
-245 ESFSDKSA
+245 
-253 DESGAFSSVFANGLD
+253 D
-268 DTDKAENELQ
+268 DADKAESEPTG
-278 ETVEVL
+278 TVEVL
-284 NADIPD
+284 NANIPD

-302 TVDDAITDYESDDI
+302 TVDDAIADLDSEEI

-329 DDTVDDVSDDEI
+329 DDTVNDISDDEI
-341 IDDEPESDEANPEKE
+341 IDDEADPEKA
-356 DAPTEEEN
+356 DTPTEEEN
-364 SPEDNPPKNDSDES
+364 KTEKTDSSES
-378 VSEVEA
+378 ETVL
-384 VQTDD
+384 TDD
-389 IPPFEPEPITL
+389 IPAFNPEPVTL

-418 KELLPWKGDT
+418 KEILPWKGDT

-456 IQSDRAVKDLE
+456 IQSNRAVKDLE
-467 QIKEVVTTTAKTTID
+467 KIKEVVTTTAKTTID
-482 SEGNVITIA
+482 SEGNVITVA

-556 IFMDYRCTVRED
+556 IFMDYRCTVSED

-593 KQNLEFY
+593 KQDLEFY
-600 ADNPTVTLRTE
+600 AANPTVTLRTE
-611 YETGTYLIYAFFV
+611 YESGTYLIYAYFV

-657 SEVQS
+657 GEVQS

-700 RDGES
+700 RSGES

-728 MSGETTTTTEETTV
+728 MSGETTTELTEETSEETTV
-742 PEETDEEDGETTTK
+742 PEETDEDGETTTK
-756 KKKKKTSASDEE
+756 KKKKKKTSVSDEE
-768 NSADTLN
+768 NSTDTLN
-775 ADNTDLNVAV
+775 AGDSDTDTPV
-785 DADVTTVPPDASD
+785 DADVTTIPTDASD
-798 ESGED
+798 EGSED
-803 TTTKKKKKTTTEA
+803 TTTKKKKKKTTTEA
-816 TEETSAEEITSKKKK
+816 TEETEETSAEETTSKKKK
-831 STSADTSEE
+831 STDADTSEE

-853 TTTETTAEETTSK
+853 TTTETTAEETTTK

-882 ENTEESTVTSV
+882 EESTVTSV
-893 PESESEETT
+893 PETESEETT

>member
-25 SASHNII
+25 SAPYNIT

-43 SPSGEY
+43 SPNGEY

-62 SEQTEN
+62 TEQN
-68 SPDSSKAS
+68 GDIPDSSDTS
-76 AEEISSEADTKQ
+76 AEISNPEADAKQ
-88 ESVPEVASPEEIEP
+88 ENVPEETSHEEAAP
-102 NEASA
+102 TEASA
-107 EPSAAEQD
+107 EPGAAEPTEPKTAEEPKSESTSSSPEAD
-115 KSDEPMAAIEPKATA
+115 KSTE
-130 EPKVSDEP
+130 
-138 KAALPN
+138 
-144 TDLPEASSEPNE
+144 
-156 PKASEE
+156 
-162 PQSEESTALPESDN
+162 
-176 SAGQETADLDEPA
+176 QETAVLDEPA
-189 NTSPTESEVPETIEN
+189 IIPPTESEVPETSEN
-204 TENNITESN
+204 TENDITKSNITE
-213 IIDDISEEETNTPSE
+213 DISEKETNEPSE
-228 PEAPPQ
+228 TEAPPQ
-234 PTAVLDGIIPA
+234 PAAVLDGVIPA
-245 ESFSDKSA
+245 ESFSDKST
-253 DESGAFSSVFANGLD
+253 DESGTFSSVFANGLD
-268 DTDKAENELQ
+268 DTDKAENEPQ

-302 TVDDAITDYESDDI
+302 TVDDAITDYESEDI

-329 DDTVDDVSDDEI
+329 DDTVNDISDDEI
-341 IDDEPESDEANPEKE
+341 IDDEADPEKA
-356 DAPTEEEN
+356 DTPTEEET
-364 SPEDNPPKNDSDES
+364 SPEDKTEKNDSSES
-378 VSEVEA
+378 ET

-389 IPPFEPEPITL
+389 IPPFEPDPVTL

-405 AEDNAKKAKKNIL
+405 AEDTAQKTKKNIL
-418 KELLPWKGDT
+418 KEILPWKGDT

-437 FIIAVII
+437 FIIAVMI

-456 IQSDRAVKDLE
+456 IQSNRAVKDLE

-482 SEGNVITIA
+482 SEGNVITVA

-556 IFMDYRCTVRED
+556 IFMDYRCTVSED

-593 KQNLEFY
+593 KQDLEFY
-600 ADNPTVTLRTE
+600 AANPTVTLRTE
-611 YETGTYLIYAFFV
+611 YETGIYLIYAYFV

-657 SEVQS
+657 DEVQS

-728 MSGETTTTTEETTV
+728 MSGETTTELTEETSEETTA
-742 PEETDEEDGETTTK
+742 PEETDEDGETTTKK

-775 ADNTDLNVAV
+775 ASDPDMDTPV
-785 DADVTTVPPDASD
+785 DADVTTVPPDASN
-798 ESGED
+798 EGGED
-803 TTTKKKKKTTTEA
+803 TTTKKKKTTTES
-816 TEETSAEEITSKKKK
+816 TEETS
-831 STSADTSEE
+831 
-840 TTAEE
+840 
-845 TTKKKSKK
+845 
-853 TTTETTAEETTSK
+853 AEETTSK

-871 TKETTAETSDT
+871 TAEDTEESSKEETTTKKKSQKTTTETTTEETTSKKKKTTTKETTAETSDT
-882 ENTEESTVTSV
+882 EESTVTSV
-893 PESESEETT
+893 PETESEETT

>member
-25 SASHNII
+25 SAPYNIT

-56 APPEEE
+56 TPPEEKAEQTADIPDSSDAPPEE
-62 SEQTEN
+62 T
-68 SPDSSKAS
+68 
-76 AEEISSEADTKQ
+76 
-88 ESVPEVASPEEIEP
+88 SPEEAAP
-102 NEASA
+102 NDAA
-107 EPSAAEQD
+107 EMSIAEQD
-115 KSDEPMAAIEPKATA
+115 KPKASDEHTA
-130 EPKVSDEP
+130 
-138 KAALPN
+138 L
-144 TDLPEASSEPNE
+144 NE
-156 PKASEE
+156 PKAEEPTSEE
-162 PQSEESTALPESDN
+162 LSAFPEADKDADPTDPADALTSENEA
-176 SAGQETADLDEPA
+176 
-189 NTSPTESEVPETIEN
+189 PET
-204 TENNITESN
+204 TENSEDNITDSN
-213 IIDDISEEETNTPSE
+213 IIDDISEEETNGPSE

-234 PTAVLDGIIPA
+234 PTAILDGIAPA
-245 ESFSDKSA
+245 ESFADKSS
-253 DESGAFSSVFANGLD
+253 DESSEFSSVFANGLD
-268 DTDKAENELQ
+268 DTDKAEGEPQ

-302 TVDDAITDYESDDI
+302 AVDDAITDYESEDI

-322 PEDIDET
+322 PEETDET
-329 DDTVDDVSDDEI
+329 DDDVSDEEI
-341 IDDEPESDEANPEKE
+341 IDDESESDKAAPEEA
-356 DAPTEEEN
+356 APTEKEG
-364 SPEDNPPKNDSDES
+364 SPEEKTDSTES
-378 VSEVEA
+378 VSESET
-384 VQTDD
+384 VQADD

-400 TAEEA
+400 TADEA
-405 AEDNAKKAKKNIL
+405 AEDNSKKEKKNIL
-418 KELLPWKGDT
+418 KELLPQKGDT

-456 IQSDRAVKDLE
+456 IQSNRAVKDLE
-467 QIKEVVTTTAKTTID
+467 QIKEIVTTTAKTTID

-539 TYYLTHTYYDEQ
+539 TYFLTHTYYDEQ

-556 IFMDYRCTVRED
+556 IFMDYRCTVSED
-568 YVSPNLVLYGHNQ
+568 YVSPNIVLYGHNQ

-600 ADNPTVTLRTE
+600 AENPTVTLRTD

-657 SEVQS
+657 GEVQS

-728 MSGETTTTTEETTV
+728 MSGETTTETSEETSDETTA
-742 PEETDEEDGETTTK
+742 PEETDEDGETTTK
-756 KKKKKTSASDEE
+756 KKKKKKTSAADEE
-768 NSADTLN
+768 NGTDTLN
-775 ADNTDLNVAV
+775 ADSSDTDTPV

-798 ESGED
+798 EDG
-803 TTTKKKKKTTTEA
+803 
-816 TEETSAEEITSKKKK
+816 EETTSKKKK
-831 STSADTSEE
+831 STTADTSEE
-840 TTAEE
+840 TSSEETAE

-871 TKETTAETSDT
+871 AKETAAETSDT
-882 ENTEESTVTSV
+882 ENTEESAVTSV
-893 PESESEETT
+893 PETESEETT
-902 TVTAN
+902 TVTAGSD

>member
-18 DKKKADP
+18 DKKKTDP
-25 SASHNII
+25 SASYNII
-32 EDYDEEFSEEL
+32 KDYEEEFSEEL

-49 VPRHAKP
+49 IPRHAKP
-56 APPEEE
+56 APPEETAE
-62 SEQTEN
+62 HMEN
-68 SPDSSKAS
+68 TLDSSETPLS
-76 AEEISSEADTKQ
+76 ESTSEADTKQ
-88 ESVPEVASPEEIEP
+88 ESVSEAASPEETVP

-107 EPSAAEQD
+107 KPNAAEQD
-115 KSDEPMAAIEPKATA
+115 KSDEPKA
-130 EPKVSDEP
+130 SDEP
-138 KAALPN
+138 TASLPN
-144 TDLPEASSEPNE
+144 TD
-156 PKASEE
+156 
-162 PQSEESTALPESDN
+162 LPESDN
-176 SAGQETADLDEPA
+176 SAGQEITDLDEPV

-204 TENNITESN
+204 TENDITESN
-213 IIDDISEEETNTPSE
+213 IIDDISEEETNKPSE

-234 PTAVLDGIIPA
+234 PTAVLDGVIPA
-245 ESFSDKSA
+245 ESFSDKST

-268 DTDKAENELQ
+268 DTDKAENEPQ
-278 ETVEVL
+278 ETVEIL

-302 TVDDAITDYESDDI
+302 TVDDAITDYESEDI

-329 DDTVDDVSDDEI
+329 DDTVDDISDDEI

-356 DAPTEEEN
+356 DTPTEKEN
-364 SPEDNPPKNDSDES
+364 SPDSQKSNSAES
-378 VSEVEA
+378 VSKNET

-482 SEGNVITIA
+482 SEGNVITVA

-539 TYYLTHTYYDEQ
+539 TYYLTHTYYDEK

-556 IFMDYRCTVRED
+556 IFMDYRCTVSED

-630 QDSNGEVF
+630 HDSNGEVF

-657 SEVQS
+657 GEVQS

-672 EFGDKLLVLSTCSN
+672 EFGDKLLLLSTCSN
-686 EFSNSRFVVFARKL
+686 EFSDSRFVVFARKL

-723 DWTAI
+723 DWIAI
-728 MSGETTTTTEETTV
+728 MSGETTTTTSETTV

-756 KKKKKTSASDEE
+756 KKKKKKTSASDEE
-768 NSADTLN
+768 SSADTLN
-775 ADNTDLNVAV
+775 ADVSDTDTPV
-785 DADVTTVPPDASD
+785 DADVTTVPPDASDD

-816 TEETSAEEITSKKKK
+816 TEETSAEETTSKKKK

-871 TKETTAETSDT
+871 TKETTAETSEA

-893 PESESEETT
+893 PETESEETT

>member
-25 SASHNII
+25 SAPYNIT

-56 APPEEE
+56 APPEEKA
-62 SEQTEN
+62 EQTADI
-68 SPDSSKAS
+68 PDSSDAPP
-76 AEEISSEADTKQ
+76 EET
-88 ESVPEVASPEEIEP
+88 SPEEAAP
-102 NEASA
+102 NDAA
-107 EPSAAEQD
+107 EMSIAEQD
-115 KSDEPMAAIEPKATA
+115 KSDKPKA
-130 EPKVSDEP
+130 SDEHT
-138 KAALPN
+138 AL
-144 TDLPEASSEPNE
+144 NE
-156 PKASEE
+156 PKAEEPTSEE
-162 PQSEESTALPESDN
+162 LSASPEVDKDADSTDPADALTSENEA
-176 SAGQETADLDEPA
+176 
-189 NTSPTESEVPETIEN
+189 PET
-204 TENNITESN
+204 TENSEDNITDSN
-213 IIDDISEEETNTPSE
+213 IIDDISEEETNEPSE

-234 PTAVLDGIIPA
+234 PTAILDGIAPA
-245 ESFSDKSA
+245 ESFADKSA
-253 DESGAFSSVFANGLD
+253 DESSEFSSVFTNGLD
-268 DTDKAENELQ
+268 DTDKAEGEPQ

-302 TVDDAITDYESDDI
+302 TVDDAITDYESEDI

-322 PEDIDET
+322 PEDTDET
-329 DDTVDDVSDDEI
+329 DDDVSDEEI
-341 IDDEPESDEANPEKE
+341 IDDEPESDEANPENT
-356 DAPTEEEN
+356 DTPTEEET
-364 SPEDNPPKNDSDES
+364 SPEDKTEKADNSK
-378 VSEVEA
+378 SETA
-384 VQTDD
+384 RTDD
-389 IPPFEPEPITL
+389 IPPFEPEPVTL

-405 AEDNAKKAKKNIL
+405 AEDNAKKTKKNIL
-418 KELLPWKGDT
+418 KEILPWKGDT

-444 FIGAGVMLASTL
+444 FVGAGVMLASTL
-456 IQSDRAVKDLE
+456 IQSNRAVKDLE
-467 QIKEVVTTTAKTTID
+467 QIKEIVTTTAKTAID

-539 TYYLTHTYYDEQ
+539 TYFLTHTYYDEQ

-556 IFMDYRCTVRED
+556 IFMDYRCTISED
-568 YVSPNLVLYGHNQ
+568 YVSPNIVLYGHNQ

-600 ADNPTVTLRTE
+600 AENPTVTLRTD

-657 SEVQS
+657 GEVQS

-728 MSGETTTTTEETTV
+728 MSGETTTETSEETSDETTA
-742 PEETDEEDGETTTK
+742 PEETDEDGETTTK
-756 KKKKKTSASDEE
+756 KKKKKKTSAADEE
-768 NSADTLN
+768 NGTDTLN
-775 ADNTDLNVAV
+775 ADSSDTDTPV

-798 ESGED
+798 EDGEE
-803 TTTKKKKKTTTEA
+803 TTSKKKKKTTTEV
-816 TEETSAEEITSKKKK
+816 TEETTEEATSKKKK
-831 STSADTSEE
+831 STTADTSEE
-840 TTAEE
+840 TSSEETAE

-871 TKETTAETSDT
+871 AKETAAETSDT
-882 ENTEESTVTSV
+882 ESTEESAVTSV
-893 PESESEETT
+893 PETESEETT
-902 TVTAN
+902 TVTAGSD